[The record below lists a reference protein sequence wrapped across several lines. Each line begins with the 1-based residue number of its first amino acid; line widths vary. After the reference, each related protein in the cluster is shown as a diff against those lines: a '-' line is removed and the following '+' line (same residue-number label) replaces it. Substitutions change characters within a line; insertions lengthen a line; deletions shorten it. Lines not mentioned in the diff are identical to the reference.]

1 MLTFIFMNFGS
12 HFVFAS
18 ENPKILIKFSNTESN
33 TKTELKGASFKVV
46 KGTDPSGPPV
56 EGLSWVSDGKIKEFK
71 LEAGTYTLV
80 QVSVPKGYIKAD
92 PITFTVSPTGGL
104 QTSTKYKGY
113 TLLDKYPK
121 EDDFRD
127 AIYIEDMDNADTSSV
142 VYCFNVTKATPTF
155 KGSVVKVLYNEQFGS
170 SKLFTEKAIK
180 PRVTG
185 DELKNSVL
193 RVIYNGY
200 PSNAL
205 GIKEKYQLTEGQF
218 RKLTQRAVWNF
229 TDSNLSLDKLSK
241 KEIDALNELINA
253 KNAIPD
259 NLVLNLYLPDDSY
272 YQNLLGTKFVTPNL
286 IKLENEKLPNT
297 IPEVKEGTLKTT
309 VTADGVNG
317 SSEKEALVSFE
328 DSKDGVDVKD
338 TIDYKDLV
346 ANEKY
351 NLTGKLMHVKD
362 DGSLEEIATKTTEVT
377 AGENGSGTWELD
389 FGNQKLQVGEKYV
402 VFENAESVENL
413 IDSNKDQSLD
423 TKQVVKHED
432 KNDKAQTLI
441 VEKPTLPEVKD
452 GTLRT
457 TVIADGINGSSEKEA
472 LVSFENSKDGVDVKD
487 TIDYK
492 DLVANEKY
500 NLTGKLMHVKAD
512 GSLEEVATKT
522 TTVTAGENGNGTWE
536 LDFGNQK
543 LQVGEKYVVFENAES
558 VENLI
563 DTDKDYNLDTKQ
575 VVKHEDKEDKAQ
587 TLVVEKPTLPE
598 VKDGTLRTT
607 VTADGVNGSSEKEAL
622 VSFENS
628 KDGVNVKDTIN
639 YEGLVAG
646 QNYTLTGTLMHVKND
661 GSLEE
666 VATKTI
672 EVTAGENGTG
682 TWELDFGNQK
692 LQVGEKYVV
701 FENAESVENL
711 IDTDNNYELDT
722 KQVVKHEDKN
732 DKAQTL
738 VVEKPIL
745 PEVKD
750 GTLRTTVTA
759 DGVNGSSEKE
769 ALVSFENS
777 KDGVDVKDTINYEG
791 LVAGQDYT
799 LTGTLMH
806 VKADGSL
813 EEVATK
819 TTEVTAGEK
828 GNGTWELDFGN
839 QKLLVGEK
847 YIVFEN
853 AESVE
858 NLIDTDNNYELDT
871 KQVVK
876 HEDKNDKA
884 QTLVVEKPTL
894 PEVKEGTLRTTVT
907 ADGVNG
913 SSEKEALVSFENSK
927 DGVDVKD
934 TINYEGLVAGQDY
947 TLTGTLMHVKADG
960 SLEEVAT
967 KTTEVTA
974 GEKGNGTWELD
985 FGNQKLLVGEKYIV
999 FENAES
1005 VENLIDT
1012 DNNYELD
1019 TKQVVKHE
1027 DKNDKAQTLVVEKPT
1042 LPEVKEGTLR
1052 TTVTADGVNGS
1063 SEKEAL
1069 VSFENSKDGVDVK
1082 DTIEYKDLVANENY
1096 NLTGKL
1102 MHVKDDGSLE
1112 EIATKTTEVTA
1123 GENGSG
1129 TWELD
1134 FGNQKLQVGEK
1145 YVVFENAESVENLID
1160 TDNNYELDTKQVV
1173 KHEDKND
1180 KAQTLVVEKP
1190 TLPEVKD
1197 GTLRTTVTA
1206 DGVNGSSEKEAL
1218 VSFENS
1224 KDGVD
1229 VKDTIEY
1236 KDLVANENYNLT
1248 GKLMHVKDD
1257 GSLEEIATKTTEVTA
1272 GENGSGTWELDFGNQ
1287 KLQVGEKYVVFEN
1300 AESVENLIDT
1310 DNNYELDTKQVVK
1323 HEDKNDKA
1331 QTLVVEKPTLPE
1343 VKDGTLRTTVTAD
1356 GVNGS
1361 SEKEA
1366 LVSFE
1371 NSKDGVDVK
1380 DTIDYKDLVANE
1392 KYNLTGKLMH
1402 VKADD
1407 SLEEVATKTTEVT
1420 AGENGT
1426 GTWELDF
1433 GNQKLQVGEKYVVF
1447 ENAESVENLIDTDNN
1462 YELDAKQTVKH
1473 EDKND
1478 KAQTLVVE
1486 KPNLPEVKDGT
1497 LRTTVTADGVNGS
1510 SEKEALVS
1518 FENSKDG
1525 VDVKDTIN
1533 YEGLV
1538 PGQDYT
1544 LTGTLMHIKSDG
1556 SLEEVATKTTTVTAG
1571 ENGNGTWELDFGN
1584 QKLQVGEKYVVFEN
1598 AESVENLID
1607 TDNNYELD
1615 AKQTVKHE
1623 DKNDKAQTLVVEK
1636 PNLPEV
1642 KDGTLRTTVT
1652 ADGVNGSSE
1661 KEALVSFEN
1670 SKDGVDVKDTIN
1682 YEGLVPG
1689 QDYTLTGTLMHIKSD
1704 GSLEEVATKTTT
1716 VTAGENGTGTWELD
1730 FGNQKLQV
1738 GEKYVVFESV
1748 ESVENL
1754 IDTNNDYILDA
1765 KQIVKHENKDDK
1777 AQTLIV
1783 ETPKSPTTEG
1793 NSNKDNSNKNNSN
1806 LTKHDNYDQNKKE
1819 LKLPKTGEGLT
1830 NIGFTMLG
1838 IIILSIVCFL
1848 SLKLKKVRE

>member
-1 MLTFIFMNFGS
+1 M
-12 HFVFAS
+12 
-18 ENPKILIKFSNTESN
+18 E
-33 TKTELKGASFKVV
+33 
-46 KGTDPSGPPV
+46 
-56 EGLSWVSDGKIKEFK
+56 
-71 LEAGTYTLV
+71 
-80 QVSVPKGYIKAD
+80 
-92 PITFTVSPTGGL
+92 
-104 QTSTKYKGY
+104 
-113 TLLDKYPK
+113 
-121 EDDFRD
+121 
-127 AIYIEDMDNADTSSV
+127 
-142 VYCFNVTKATPTF
+142 
-155 KGSVVKVLYNEQFGS
+155 
-170 SKLFTEKAIK
+170 
-180 PRVTG
+180 
-185 DELKNSVL
+185 
-193 RVIYNGY
+193 
-200 PSNAL
+200 
-205 GIKEKYQLTEGQF
+205 
-218 RKLTQRAVWNF
+218 
-229 TDSNLSLDKLSK
+229 
-241 KEIDALNELINA
+241 
-253 KNAIPD
+253 
-259 NLVLNLYLPDDSY
+259 NLYLPDDSY

-309 VTADGVNG
+309 VAADGV
-317 SSEKEALVSFE
+317 
-328 DSKDGVDVKD
+328 
-338 TIDYKDLV
+338 
-346 ANEKY
+346 
-351 NLTGKLMHVKD
+351 
-362 DGSLEEIATKTTEVT
+362 
-377 AGENGSGTWELD
+377 
-389 FGNQKLQVGEKYV
+389 
-402 VFENAESVENL
+402 
-413 IDSNKDQSLD
+413 
-423 TKQVVKHED
+423 
-432 KNDKAQTLI
+432 
-441 VEKPTLPEVKD
+441 
-452 GTLRT
+452 
-457 TVIADGINGSSEKEA
+457 NGSSEKEA

-500 NLTGKLMHVKAD
+500 NLTGKLMHVKDD

-522 TTVTAGENGNGTWE
+522 TEVTAGENGSGQWE

-563 DTDKDYNLDTKQ
+563 DSNKDHN
-575 VVKHEDKEDKAQ
+575 
-587 TLVVEKPTLPE
+587 
-598 VKDGTLRTT
+598 
-607 VTADGVNGSSEKEAL
+607 
-622 VSFENS
+622 
-628 KDGVNVKDTIN
+628 
-639 YEGLVAG
+639 
-646 QNYTLTGTLMHVKND
+646 
-661 GSLEE
+661 
-666 VATKTI
+666 
-672 EVTAGENGTG
+672 
-682 TWELDFGNQK
+682 
-692 LQVGEKYVV
+692 
-701 FENAESVENL
+701 
-711 IDTDNNYELDT
+711 LDT

-738 VVEKPIL
+738 IVEKPTL

-750 GTLRTTVTA
+750 GNLKTTVIA

-813 EEVATK
+813 EEIATK
-819 TTEVTAGEK
+819 TTEVTAGEN

-847 YIVFEN
+847 YVVFEN

-884 QTLVVEKPTL
+884 QTLIVEKPTL
-894 PEVKEGTLRTTVT
+894 PEVKDGTLKTTVT

-913 SSEKEALVSFENSK
+913 SSEKEALVNFENSK

-934 TINYEGLVAGQDY
+934 TINYEGLVANQNY

-960 SLEEVAT
+960 SLEEIAT

-974 GEKGNGTWELD
+974 GENGNGTWELD
-985 FGNQKLLVGEKYIV
+985 FGNQKLLVGEKYVV

-1027 DKNDKAQTLVVEKPT
+1027 DKNDKSQTLIVEKPN
-1042 LPEVKEGTLR
+1042 LPEVKDGTLR
-1052 TTVTADGVNGS
+1052 TTVTADEVNGS

-1069 VSFENSKDGVDVK
+1069 VSFENSKDGVNVK
-1082 DTIEYKDLVANENY
+1082 DTINYEGLVAGQDY
-1096 NLTGKL
+1096 TLTGTL
-1102 MHVKDDGSLE
+1102 MHVKADGSLE

-1123 GENGSG
+1123 GENGNG

-1134 FGNQKLQVGEK
+1134 FGNQKLIVGEK

-1160 TDNNYELDTKQVV
+1160 TDKDYNLDTKQVV

-1229 VKDTIEY
+1229 VKDTINYEG
-1236 KDLVANENYNLT
+1236 LIANQNYTLT
-1248 GKLMHVKDD
+1248 GTLMHVKAD
-1257 GSLEEIATKTTEVTA
+1257 GSLEEIATKTTKVTA
-1272 GENGSGTWELDFGNQ
+1272 GENGSGQWELDFGNQ
-1287 KLQVGEKYVVFEN
+1287 KLLVGEKYVVFEN

-1310 DNNYELDTKQVVK
+1310 DKDYNLDTKQVVK

-1343 VKDGTLRTTVTAD
+1343 IKDGTLKTTVTAD

-1366 LVSFE
+1366 LVNFE
-1371 NSKDGVDVK
+1371 DSKDG
-1380 DTIDYKDLVANE
+1380 I
-1392 KYNLTGKLMH
+1392 
-1402 VKADD
+1402 
-1407 SLEEVATKTTEVT
+1407 
-1420 AGENGT
+1420 
-1426 GTWELDF
+1426 
-1433 GNQKLQVGEKYVVF
+1433 
-1447 ENAESVENLIDTDNN
+1447 
-1462 YELDAKQTVKH
+1462 
-1473 EDKND
+1473 
-1478 KAQTLVVE
+1478 
-1486 KPNLPEVKDGT
+1486 
-1497 LRTTVTADGVNGS
+1497 
-1510 SEKEALVS
+1510 
-1518 FENSKDG
+1518 
-1525 VDVKDTIN
+1525 DVKDTIN

-1538 PGQDYT
+1538 AGQDYT
-1544 LTGTLMHIKSDG
+1544 LTGTLMHVKADG
-1556 SLEEVATKTTTVTAG
+1556 SLEEVATKIAKVTAG
-1571 ENGNGTWELDFGN
+1571 ENGSGQWELDFGN
-1584 QKLQVGEKYVVFEN
+1584 QKLQ
-1598 AESVENLID
+1598 A
-1607 TDNNYELD
+1607 
-1615 AKQTVKHE
+1615 
-1623 DKNDKAQTLVVEK
+1623 
-1636 PNLPEV
+1636 
-1642 KDGTLRTTVT
+1642 
-1652 ADGVNGSSE
+1652 
-1661 KEALVSFEN
+1661 
-1670 SKDGVDVKDTIN
+1670 
-1682 YEGLVPG
+1682 
-1689 QDYTLTGTLMHIKSD
+1689 
-1704 GSLEEVATKTTT
+1704 
-1716 VTAGENGTGTWELD
+1716 
-1730 FGNQKLQV
+1730 

-1754 IDTNNDYILDA
+1754 IDTNNDYILDT

-1793 NSNKDNSNKNNSN
+1793 TSNKDNSNKNNSN

-1848 SLKLKKVRE
+1848 SLKLKKVRK

>member
-1 MLTFIFMNFGS
+1 MNFGS

-33 TKTELKGASFKVV
+33 TKTELKGASFKIV
-46 KGTDPSGPPV
+46 KGTDTSDPPV
-56 EGLSWVSDGKIKEFK
+56 DGLSWVSDGKIKEFK

-127 AIYIEDMDNADTSSV
+127 AIYIEDMDNNDTSSV

-180 PRVTG
+180 PRVKG

-229 TDSNLSLDKLSK
+229 TDSNLSLDKLSQ

-309 VTADGVNG
+309 VAADGV
-317 SSEKEALVSFE
+317 
-328 DSKDGVDVKD
+328 
-338 TIDYKDLV
+338 
-346 ANEKY
+346 
-351 NLTGKLMHVKD
+351 
-362 DGSLEEIATKTTEVT
+362 
-377 AGENGSGTWELD
+377 
-389 FGNQKLQVGEKYV
+389 
-402 VFENAESVENL
+402 
-413 IDSNKDQSLD
+413 
-423 TKQVVKHED
+423 
-432 KNDKAQTLI
+432 
-441 VEKPTLPEVKD
+441 
-452 GTLRT
+452 
-457 TVIADGINGSSEKEA
+457 NGSSEKEA

-500 NLTGKLMHVKAD
+500 NLTGKLMHVKDD

-522 TTVTAGENGNGTWE
+522 TEVTAGENGSGQWE

-563 DTDKDYNLDTKQ
+563 DSNKDHNLDTKQ
-575 VVKHEDKEDKAQ
+575 VVKHEDKNDKAQ
-587 TLVVEKPTLPE
+587 TLIVEKPTLPE
-598 VKDGTLRTT
+598 VKDGNLKTT
-607 VTADGVNGSSEKEAL
+607 VIADEVNGSSEKEAL
-622 VSFENS
+622 VSFEDS

-639 YEGLVAG
+639 YEGLVAN
-646 QNYTLTGTLMHVKND
+646 QDYTLTGTLMHVKAD

-666 VATKTI
+666 IATKTAK
-672 EVTAGENGTG
+672 VTAGENGSG
-682 TWELDFGNQK
+682 QWELDFGNQK
-692 LQVGEKYVV
+692 LIVGEKYVV

-732 DKAQTL
+732 DKSQTL
-738 VVEKPIL
+738 IVEKPNL

-759 DGVNGSSEKE
+759 DEVNGSSEKE

-777 KDGVDVKDTINYEG
+777 KDGVNVKDTINYEG

-813 EEVATK
+813 EEIATK
-819 TTEVTAGEK
+819 TAKVTAGEN

-839 QKLLVGEK
+839 QKL
-847 YIVFEN
+847 I
-853 AESVE
+853 
-858 NLIDTDNNYELDT
+858 
-871 KQVVK
+871 
-876 HEDKNDKA
+876 
-884 QTLVVEKPTL
+884 
-894 PEVKEGTLRTTVT
+894 
-907 ADGVNG
+907 
-913 SSEKEALVSFENSK
+913 
-927 DGVDVKD
+927 
-934 TINYEGLVAGQDY
+934 
-947 TLTGTLMHVKADG
+947 
-960 SLEEVAT
+960 
-967 KTTEVTA
+967 
-974 GEKGNGTWELD
+974 
-985 FGNQKLLVGEKYIV
+985 
-999 FENAES
+999 
-1005 VENLIDT
+1005 
-1012 DNNYELD
+1012 
-1019 TKQVVKHE
+1019 
-1027 DKNDKAQTLVVEKPT
+1027 
-1042 LPEVKEGTLR
+1042 
-1052 TTVTADGVNGS
+1052 
-1063 SEKEAL
+1063 
-1069 VSFENSKDGVDVK
+1069 
-1082 DTIEYKDLVANENY
+1082 
-1096 NLTGKL
+1096 
-1102 MHVKDDGSLE
+1102 
-1112 EIATKTTEVTA
+1112 
-1123 GENGSG
+1123 
-1129 TWELD
+1129 
-1134 FGNQKLQVGEK
+1134 VGEK

-1160 TDNNYELDTKQVV
+1160 TDKDYNLDTKQVV

-1229 VKDTIEY
+1229 VKDTINYEG
-1236 KDLVANENYNLT
+1236 LIANQNYTLT
-1248 GKLMHVKDD
+1248 GTLMHVKAD
-1257 GSLEEIATKTTEVTA
+1257 GSLEEIATKTTKVTA
-1272 GENGSGTWELDFGNQ
+1272 GENGSGQWELDFGNQ
-1287 KLQVGEKYVVFEN
+1287 KLLVGEKYVVFEN

-1310 DNNYELDTKQVVK
+1310 DKDYNLDTKQVVK

-1343 VKDGTLRTTVTAD
+1343 IKDGTLKTTVTAD

-1366 LVSFE
+1366 LVNFE
-1371 NSKDGVDVK
+1371 DSKDG
-1380 DTIDYKDLVANE
+1380 I
-1392 KYNLTGKLMH
+1392 
-1402 VKADD
+1402 
-1407 SLEEVATKTTEVT
+1407 
-1420 AGENGT
+1420 
-1426 GTWELDF
+1426 
-1433 GNQKLQVGEKYVVF
+1433 
-1447 ENAESVENLIDTDNN
+1447 
-1462 YELDAKQTVKH
+1462 
-1473 EDKND
+1473 
-1478 KAQTLVVE
+1478 
-1486 KPNLPEVKDGT
+1486 
-1497 LRTTVTADGVNGS
+1497 
-1510 SEKEALVS
+1510 
-1518 FENSKDG
+1518 
-1525 VDVKDTIN
+1525 DVKDTIN

-1538 PGQDYT
+1538 AGQDYT
-1544 LTGTLMHIKSDG
+1544 LTGTLMHVKADG
-1556 SLEEVATKTTTVTAG
+1556 SLEEVATKIAKVTAG
-1571 ENGNGTWELDFGN
+1571 ENGSGQWELDFGN
-1584 QKLQVGEKYVVFEN
+1584 QKLQ
-1598 AESVENLID
+1598 A
-1607 TDNNYELD
+1607 
-1615 AKQTVKHE
+1615 
-1623 DKNDKAQTLVVEK
+1623 
-1636 PNLPEV
+1636 
-1642 KDGTLRTTVT
+1642 
-1652 ADGVNGSSE
+1652 
-1661 KEALVSFEN
+1661 
-1670 SKDGVDVKDTIN
+1670 
-1682 YEGLVPG
+1682 
-1689 QDYTLTGTLMHIKSD
+1689 
-1704 GSLEEVATKTTT
+1704 
-1716 VTAGENGTGTWELD
+1716 
-1730 FGNQKLQV
+1730 

-1754 IDTNNDYILDA
+1754 IDTNNDYILDT

-1793 NSNKDNSNKNNSN
+1793 TSNKDNSNKNNSN

-1848 SLKLKKVRE
+1848 SLKLKKVRK

>member
-33 TKTELKGASFKVV
+33 TKTELKGASFKIV

-56 EGLSWVSDGKIKEFK
+56 DGLSWVSDGKIKEFK

-127 AIYIEDMDNADTSSV
+127 AIYIEDMDNNDTSSV

-180 PRVTG
+180 PRVKG

-229 TDSNLSLDKLSK
+229 TDSNLSLDKLSQ

-259 NLVLNLYLPDDSY
+259 NLVLNLYLPDDTY

-309 VTADGVNG
+309 VAADGVNG

-338 TIDYKDLV
+338 TINY
-346 ANEKY
+346 
-351 NLTGKLMHVKD
+351 
-362 DGSLEEIATKTTEVT
+362 DG
-377 AGENGSGTWELD
+377 
-389 FGNQKLQVGEKYV
+389 
-402 VFENAESVENL
+402 
-413 IDSNKDQSLD
+413 
-423 TKQVVKHED
+423 
-432 KNDKAQTLI
+432 
-441 VEKPTLPEVKD
+441 
-452 GTLRT
+452 
-457 TVIADGINGSSEKEA
+457 
-472 LVSFENSKDGVDVKD
+472 
-487 TIDYK
+487 
-492 DLVANEKY
+492 LVANEKY

-512 GSLEEVATKT
+512 GSLEEIATKT
-522 TTVTAGENGNGTWE
+522 TEVAAGENGTGTWE

-575 VVKHEDKEDKAQ
+575 VVKHEDKNDKAQ
-587 TLVVEKPTLPE
+587 TLVIEKPTLPE

-607 VTADGVNGSSEKEAL
+607 VIADGVNGSSEKEALVNFENSKDGVDVKDTINYEGLVANEKYNLTGKLMHVKDDGSLEEVATKTAKVTAGENGSGQWELDFGNQKLLVGEKYVVFENAESVENLIDTDKDYNLDTKQVVKHEDKNDKAQTLVIEKPTLPEVKDGTLRTTVIADGVNGSSEKEAL
-622 VSFENS
+622 VSFEDS
-628 KDGVNVKDTIN
+628 KDGVDVKDTIN
-639 YEGLVAG
+639 YDGLVA
-646 QNYTLTGTLMHVKND
+646 NEKYNLTGKLMHVKDD

-666 VATKTI
+666 VATKTAK
-672 EVTAGENGTG
+672 VTAGENGSG
-682 TWELDFGNQK
+682 TWELNFGNQK

-711 IDTDNNYELDT
+711 IDTDNNYELDA
-722 KQVVKHEDKN
+722 KQ
-732 DKAQTL
+732 
-738 VVEKPIL
+738 I
-745 PEVKD
+745 
-750 GTLRTTVTA
+750 
-759 DGVNGSSEKE
+759 
-769 ALVSFENS
+769 
-777 KDGVDVKDTINYEG
+777 
-791 LVAGQDYT
+791 
-799 LTGTLMH
+799 
-806 VKADGSL
+806 
-813 EEVATK
+813 
-819 TTEVTAGEK
+819 
-828 GNGTWELDFGN
+828 
-839 QKLLVGEK
+839 
-847 YIVFEN
+847 
-853 AESVE
+853 
-858 NLIDTDNNYELDT
+858 
-871 KQVVK
+871 
-876 HEDKNDKA
+876 
-884 QTLVVEKPTL
+884 
-894 PEVKEGTLRTTVT
+894 
-907 ADGVNG
+907 
-913 SSEKEALVSFENSK
+913 
-927 DGVDVKD
+927 
-934 TINYEGLVAGQDY
+934 
-947 TLTGTLMHVKADG
+947 
-960 SLEEVAT
+960 
-967 KTTEVTA
+967 
-974 GEKGNGTWELD
+974 
-985 FGNQKLLVGEKYIV
+985 
-999 FENAES
+999 
-1005 VENLIDT
+1005 
-1012 DNNYELD
+1012 
-1019 TKQVVKHE
+1019 
-1027 DKNDKAQTLVVEKPT
+1027 
-1042 LPEVKEGTLR
+1042 
-1052 TTVTADGVNGS
+1052 
-1063 SEKEAL
+1063 
-1069 VSFENSKDGVDVK
+1069 
-1082 DTIEYKDLVANENY
+1082 
-1096 NLTGKL
+1096 
-1102 MHVKDDGSLE
+1102 
-1112 EIATKTTEVTA
+1112 
-1123 GENGSG
+1123 
-1129 TWELD
+1129 
-1134 FGNQKLQVGEK
+1134 
-1145 YVVFENAESVENLID
+1145 
-1160 TDNNYELDTKQVV
+1160 V

-1197 GTLRTTVTA
+1197 GTLRTTVIA

-1218 VSFENS
+1218 VSFEDS

-1229 VKDTIEY
+1229 VKDTI
-1236 KDLVANENYNLT
+1236 
-1248 GKLMHVKDD
+1248 
-1257 GSLEEIATKTTEVTA
+1257 
-1272 GENGSGTWELDFGNQ
+1272 
-1287 KLQVGEKYVVFEN
+1287 
-1300 AESVENLIDT
+1300 
-1310 DNNYELDTKQVVK
+1310 NYE
-1323 HEDKNDKA
+1323 
-1331 QTLVVEKPTLPE
+1331 
-1343 VKDGTLRTTVTAD
+1343 G
-1356 GVNGS
+1356 
-1361 SEKEA
+1361 
-1366 LVSFE
+1366 
-1371 NSKDGVDVK
+1371 
-1380 DTIDYKDLVANE
+1380 LVANE

-1402 VKADD
+1402 VKADG
-1407 SLEEVATKTTEVT
+1407 SLEEIATKTTEVA

-1462 YELDAKQTVKH
+1462 YELDAKQIVKH

-1486 KPNLPEVKDGT
+1486 KPTLPEVKDGT
-1497 LRTTVTADGVNGS
+1497 LRTTVIADGVNGS

-1518 FENSKDG
+1518 FESSKDG

-1538 PGQDYT
+1538 ANQNYT
-1544 LTGTLMHIKSDG
+1544 LTGTLMHVKTDG

-1584 QKLQVGEKYVVFEN
+1584 QKLQ
-1598 AESVENLID
+1598 A
-1607 TDNNYELD
+1607 
-1615 AKQTVKHE
+1615 
-1623 DKNDKAQTLVVEK
+1623 
-1636 PNLPEV
+1636 
-1642 KDGTLRTTVT
+1642 
-1652 ADGVNGSSE
+1652 
-1661 KEALVSFEN
+1661 
-1670 SKDGVDVKDTIN
+1670 
-1682 YEGLVPG
+1682 
-1689 QDYTLTGTLMHIKSD
+1689 
-1704 GSLEEVATKTTT
+1704 
-1716 VTAGENGTGTWELD
+1716 
-1730 FGNQKLQV
+1730 

-1754 IDTNNDYILDA
+1754 IDTNNDYILDT

-1793 NSNKDNSNKNNSN
+1793 TSNKDNSNKNNSN

-1848 SLKLKKVRE
+1848 SLKLKKLENKL

>member
-33 TKTELKGASFKVV
+33 TKTELKGASFKIV

-56 EGLSWVSDGKIKEFK
+56 DGLSWVSDGKIKEFK
-71 LEAGTYTLV
+71 LESGTYTLV

-127 AIYIEDMDNADTSSV
+127 AIYIEDMDNNDTSSV

-180 PRVTG
+180 PRVKG

-229 TDSNLSLDKLSK
+229 TDSNLSLDKLSQ

-309 VTADGVNG
+309 VAADGV
-317 SSEKEALVSFE
+317 
-328 DSKDGVDVKD
+328 
-338 TIDYKDLV
+338 
-346 ANEKY
+346 
-351 NLTGKLMHVKD
+351 
-362 DGSLEEIATKTTEVT
+362 
-377 AGENGSGTWELD
+377 
-389 FGNQKLQVGEKYV
+389 
-402 VFENAESVENL
+402 
-413 IDSNKDQSLD
+413 
-423 TKQVVKHED
+423 
-432 KNDKAQTLI
+432 
-441 VEKPTLPEVKD
+441 
-452 GTLRT
+452 
-457 TVIADGINGSSEKEA
+457 NGSSEKEA

-500 NLTGKLMHVKAD
+500 NLTGKLIHVKAD

-522 TTVTAGENGNGTWE
+522 T
-536 LDFGNQK
+536 
-543 LQVGEKYVVFENAES
+543 
-558 VENLI
+558 
-563 DTDKDYNLDTKQ
+563 
-575 VVKHEDKEDKAQ
+575 
-587 TLVVEKPTLPE
+587 
-598 VKDGTLRTT
+598 
-607 VTADGVNGSSEKEAL
+607 
-622 VSFENS
+622 
-628 KDGVNVKDTIN
+628 
-639 YEGLVAG
+639 
-646 QNYTLTGTLMHVKND
+646 
-661 GSLEE
+661 
-666 VATKTI
+666 
-672 EVTAGENGTG
+672 EVTAGENGSG
-682 TWELDFGNQK
+682 QWELDFGNQK

-732 DKAQTL
+732 DKAQT
-738 VVEKPIL
+738 VIVEKPTL

-813 EEVATK
+813 EEIATK
-819 TTEVTAGEK
+819 TTKVTAGEN

-839 QKLLVGEK
+839 QKLL
-847 YIVFEN
+847 
-853 AESVE
+853 
-858 NLIDTDNNYELDT
+858 
-871 KQVVK
+871 
-876 HEDKNDKA
+876 
-884 QTLVVEKPTL
+884 
-894 PEVKEGTLRTTVT
+894 
-907 ADGVNG
+907 
-913 SSEKEALVSFENSK
+913 
-927 DGVDVKD
+927 
-934 TINYEGLVAGQDY
+934 
-947 TLTGTLMHVKADG
+947 
-960 SLEEVAT
+960 
-967 KTTEVTA
+967 
-974 GEKGNGTWELD
+974 
-985 FGNQKLLVGEKYIV
+985 
-999 FENAES
+999 
-1005 VENLIDT
+1005 
-1012 DNNYELD
+1012 
-1019 TKQVVKHE
+1019 
-1027 DKNDKAQTLVVEKPT
+1027 
-1042 LPEVKEGTLR
+1042 
-1052 TTVTADGVNGS
+1052 
-1063 SEKEAL
+1063 
-1069 VSFENSKDGVDVK
+1069 
-1082 DTIEYKDLVANENY
+1082 
-1096 NLTGKL
+1096 
-1102 MHVKDDGSLE
+1102 
-1112 EIATKTTEVTA
+1112 
-1123 GENGSG
+1123 
-1129 TWELD
+1129 
-1134 FGNQKLQVGEK
+1134 VGEK

-1229 VKDTIEY
+1229 VKDTI
-1236 KDLVANENYNLT
+1236 
-1248 GKLMHVKDD
+1248 
-1257 GSLEEIATKTTEVTA
+1257 
-1272 GENGSGTWELDFGNQ
+1272 
-1287 KLQVGEKYVVFEN
+1287 
-1300 AESVENLIDT
+1300 
-1310 DNNYELDTKQVVK
+1310 
-1323 HEDKNDKA
+1323 
-1331 QTLVVEKPTLPE
+1331 
-1343 VKDGTLRTTVTAD
+1343 
-1356 GVNGS
+1356 
-1361 SEKEA
+1361 
-1366 LVSFE
+1366 
-1371 NSKDGVDVK
+1371 
-1380 DTIDYKDLVANE
+1380 
-1392 KYNLTGKLMH
+1392 
-1402 VKADD
+1402 
-1407 SLEEVATKTTEVT
+1407 
-1420 AGENGT
+1420 
-1426 GTWELDF
+1426 
-1433 GNQKLQVGEKYVVF
+1433 
-1447 ENAESVENLIDTDNN
+1447 
-1462 YELDAKQTVKH
+1462 
-1473 EDKND
+1473 
-1478 KAQTLVVE
+1478 
-1486 KPNLPEVKDGT
+1486 
-1497 LRTTVTADGVNGS
+1497 
-1510 SEKEALVS
+1510 
-1518 FENSKDG
+1518 
-1525 VDVKDTIN
+1525 N

-1538 PGQDYT
+1538 AGQDYT
-1544 LTGTLMHIKSDG
+1544 LTGTLMHVKADG
-1556 SLEEVATKTTTVTAG
+1556 SLEEVATKIAKVTAG
-1571 ENGNGTWELDFGN
+1571 ENGSGQWELDFGN
-1584 QKLQVGEKYVVFEN
+1584 QKLQ
-1598 AESVENLID
+1598 A
-1607 TDNNYELD
+1607 
-1615 AKQTVKHE
+1615 
-1623 DKNDKAQTLVVEK
+1623 
-1636 PNLPEV
+1636 
-1642 KDGTLRTTVT
+1642 
-1652 ADGVNGSSE
+1652 
-1661 KEALVSFEN
+1661 
-1670 SKDGVDVKDTIN
+1670 
-1682 YEGLVPG
+1682 
-1689 QDYTLTGTLMHIKSD
+1689 
-1704 GSLEEVATKTTT
+1704 
-1716 VTAGENGTGTWELD
+1716 
-1730 FGNQKLQV
+1730 

-1754 IDTNNDYILDA
+1754 IDTNNDYILDT

-1783 ETPKSPTTEG
+1783 VTPKSPTTEG
-1793 NSNKDNSNKNNSN
+1793 TSNKNNSN

-1848 SLKLKKVRE
+1848 SLKLKKVRK

>member
-1 MLTFIFMNFGS
+1 MNFGS

-18 ENPKILIKFSNTESN
+18 ENPKILVKFSNTESN

-56 EGLSWVSDGKIKEFK
+56 DGLSWVSDGKIKEFK

-113 TLLDKYPK
+113 TLLDQYPK
-121 EDDFRD
+121 EDNFIE
-127 AIYIEDMDNADTSSV
+127 AIYIEDMDNTDNTSV
-142 VYCFNVTKATPTF
+142 VYCFNVTKATPPAKNSIT
-155 KGSVVKVLYNEQFGS
+155 KVIYDKLFGS
-170 SKLFTEKAIK
+170 PELFTEKAIK
-180 PRVTG
+180 PRIKG
-185 DELKNSVL
+185 KELQNAVL

-205 GIKEKYQLTEGQF
+205 GIKEKYKLTDGQF
-218 RKLTQRAVWNF
+218 RKVTQRAIWNF
-229 TDSNLSLDKLSK
+229 TDSNYGTLNLSQNEKSALD
-241 KEIDALNELINA
+241 ELINS
-253 KNAIPD
+253 NNNIPD
-259 NLVLNLYLPDDSY
+259 NLVLDLYIPDNTF

-328 DSKDGVDVKD
+328 NSKDGVDVKD

-457 TVIADGINGSSEKEA
+457 TVIADEVNGSSEKEA
-472 LVSFENSKDGVDVKD
+472 LVSLEDSKDGVDVKD
-487 TIDYK
+487 TINYEG
-492 DLVANEKY
+492 LVANQDY
-500 NLTGKLMHVKAD
+500 TLTGTLMHVKTD
-512 GSLEEVATKT
+512 GSLEETATKT

-575 VVKHEDKEDKAQ
+575 VVKHEDKNDKAQ

-598 VKDGTLRTT
+598 VKDGTLKTT

-622 VSFENS
+622 VSFEDS
-628 KDGVNVKDTIN
+628 KDGVDVKDTIN
-639 YEGLVAG
+639 YEGLVSG
-646 QNYTLTGTLMHVKND
+646 QDYTLTGTLMHVKAD

-666 VATKTI
+666 IATKTTT
-672 EVTAGENGTG
+672 VTAGENGSG

-692 LQVGEKYVV
+692 LLVGEKYVV

-738 VVEKPIL
+738 IVEKPTL

-750 GTLRTTVTA
+750 GTLKTTVTA
-759 DGVNGSSEKE
+759 DSVNGSSEKE

-791 LVAGQDYT
+791 LVANEKYN
-799 LTGTLMH
+799 LTGKLMH

-819 TTEVTAGEK
+819 TTEVTAGEN
-828 GNGTWELDFGN
+828 GSGTWELDFGN
-839 QKLLVGEK
+839 QKLQSGEK
-847 YIVFEN
+847 YVVFESV
-853 AESVE
+853 ESVE

-884 QTLVVEKPTL
+884 QTLVVEKT
-894 PEVKEGTLRTTVT
+894 
-907 ADGVNG
+907 
-913 SSEKEALVSFENSK
+913 
-927 DGVDVKD
+927 
-934 TINYEGLVAGQDY
+934 
-947 TLTGTLMHVKADG
+947 
-960 SLEEVAT
+960 
-967 KTTEVTA
+967 
-974 GEKGNGTWELD
+974 
-985 FGNQKLLVGEKYIV
+985 
-999 FENAES
+999 
-1005 VENLIDT
+1005 
-1012 DNNYELD
+1012 
-1019 TKQVVKHE
+1019 
-1027 DKNDKAQTLVVEKPT
+1027 
-1042 LPEVKEGTLR
+1042 
-1052 TTVTADGVNGS
+1052 
-1063 SEKEAL
+1063 
-1069 VSFENSKDGVDVK
+1069 
-1082 DTIEYKDLVANENY
+1082 
-1096 NLTGKL
+1096 
-1102 MHVKDDGSLE
+1102 
-1112 EIATKTTEVTA
+1112 
-1123 GENGSG
+1123 
-1129 TWELD
+1129 
-1134 FGNQKLQVGEK
+1134 
-1145 YVVFENAESVENLID
+1145 
-1160 TDNNYELDTKQVV
+1160 
-1173 KHEDKND
+1173 
-1180 KAQTLVVEKP
+1180 

-1206 DGVNGSSEKEAL
+1206 DGVNGSYEKEAL
-1218 VSFENS
+1218 VSFEDS

-1229 VKDTIEY
+1229 VKDTINYEG
-1236 KDLVANENYNLT
+1236 LVANQDYTLT
-1248 GKLMHVKDD
+1248 GTLMHVKAN
-1257 GSLEEIATKTTEVTA
+1257 GSLEEVATKTTTVTA
-1272 GENGSGTWELDFGNQ
+1272 SENGSGTWELDFGNQ
-1287 KLQVGEKYVVFEN
+1287 KLQ
-1300 AESVENLIDT
+1300 A
-1310 DNNYELDTKQVVK
+1310 
-1323 HEDKNDKA
+1323 
-1331 QTLVVEKPTLPE
+1331 
-1343 VKDGTLRTTVTAD
+1343 
-1356 GVNGS
+1356 
-1361 SEKEA
+1361 
-1366 LVSFE
+1366 
-1371 NSKDGVDVK
+1371 
-1380 DTIDYKDLVANE
+1380 
-1392 KYNLTGKLMH
+1392 
-1402 VKADD
+1402 
-1407 SLEEVATKTTEVT
+1407 
-1420 AGENGT
+1420 
-1426 GTWELDF
+1426 
-1433 GNQKLQVGEKYVVF
+1433 
-1447 ENAESVENLIDTDNN
+1447 
-1462 YELDAKQTVKH
+1462 
-1473 EDKND
+1473 
-1478 KAQTLVVE
+1478 
-1486 KPNLPEVKDGT
+1486 
-1497 LRTTVTADGVNGS
+1497 
-1510 SEKEALVS
+1510 
-1518 FENSKDG
+1518 
-1525 VDVKDTIN
+1525 
-1533 YEGLV
+1533 
-1538 PGQDYT
+1538 
-1544 LTGTLMHIKSDG
+1544 
-1556 SLEEVATKTTTVTAG
+1556 
-1571 ENGNGTWELDFGN
+1571 
-1584 QKLQVGEKYVVFEN
+1584 
-1598 AESVENLID
+1598 
-1607 TDNNYELD
+1607 
-1615 AKQTVKHE
+1615 
-1623 DKNDKAQTLVVEK
+1623 
-1636 PNLPEV
+1636 
-1642 KDGTLRTTVT
+1642 
-1652 ADGVNGSSE
+1652 
-1661 KEALVSFEN
+1661 
-1670 SKDGVDVKDTIN
+1670 
-1682 YEGLVPG
+1682 
-1689 QDYTLTGTLMHIKSD
+1689 
-1704 GSLEEVATKTTT
+1704 
-1716 VTAGENGTGTWELD
+1716 
-1730 FGNQKLQV
+1730 

-1806 LTKHDNYDQNKKE
+1806 LTKHDNYDQNKKD

>member
-121 EDDFRD
+121 EDNFIE
-127 AIYIEDMDNADTSSV
+127 AIYIEDIDNTDNTSV
-142 VYCFNVTKATPTF
+142 VYCFNVTKATPPAKNSIT
-155 KGSVVKVLYNEQFGS
+155 KVIYDKLFGS
-170 SKLFTEKAIK
+170 PELFTEKAIK
-180 PRVTG
+180 PRIKG
-185 DELKNSVL
+185 KELQNAVL

-205 GIKEKYQLTEGQF
+205 GIKEKYKLTDGQF
-218 RKLTQRAVWNF
+218 RKVTQRAIWNF
-229 TDSNLSLDKLSK
+229 TDSNYGTLNLSQNEKSALD
-241 KEIDALNELINA
+241 ELINS
-253 KNAIPD
+253 NNNIPD
-259 NLVLNLYLPDDSY
+259 NLVLDLYIPDNNF

-317 SSEKEALVSFE
+317 SF
-328 DSKDGVDVKD
+328 
-338 TIDYKDLV
+338 
-346 ANEKY
+346 
-351 NLTGKLMHVKD
+351 
-362 DGSLEEIATKTTEVT
+362 
-377 AGENGSGTWELD
+377 
-389 FGNQKLQVGEKYV
+389 
-402 VFENAESVENL
+402 
-413 IDSNKDQSLD
+413 
-423 TKQVVKHED
+423 
-432 KNDKAQTLI
+432 
-441 VEKPTLPEVKD
+441 
-452 GTLRT
+452 
-457 TVIADGINGSSEKEA
+457 EKEA

-522 TTVTAGENGNGTWE
+522 ATVTAGENGNGTWE

-607 VTADGVNGSSEKEAL
+607 VIADGVNGSSEKEAL

-628 KDGVNVKDTIN
+628 KDGVDVKDTIN

-646 QNYTLTGTLMHVKND
+646 QNYTLTGTLMHVKAD

-666 VATKTI
+666 VATKTTT
-672 EVTAGENGTG
+672 VTAGENGNGTWELDFGNQKLQVGEKYVIFENAESVENLIDKDNNYELDTKQVVKHEDKEDKAQTLVVEKPTLPEVKDGTLKTTVTADGVNGSSEKEALVSFEDSKDGVDVKDTIDYKDLVANEKYNLTGKLMHVKADGSLEEVATKTATVTAGENGNG

-711 IDTDNNYELDT
+711 IDTDKDYNLDT
-722 KQVVKHEDKN
+722 KQVVKHEDKE

-738 VVEKPIL
+738 VVEKPTL

-750 GTLRTTVTA
+750 GTLRTTVIADGVNGSSEKEALVSFENSKDGVDVKDTINYEGLVAGQNYTLTGTLMHIKADGSLEEVATKTATVTAGENGNGTWELDFGNQKLQVGEKYVVFENAESVENLIDTDKDYNLDTKQVVKHEDKEDKAQTLVVEKPTLPEVKDGTLRTTVIA

-813 EEVATK
+813 EEVTTK
-819 TTEVTAGEK
+819 TTTVTAGEN
-828 GNGTWELDFGN
+828 GNGTWKLDFGN
-839 QKLLVGEK
+839 QKLQVGEK
-847 YIVFEN
+847 YVVFEN

-858 NLIDTDNNYELDT
+858 NLIDTDNNYELAA

-894 PEVKEGTLRTTVT
+894 PEVKDGTLRTTVI

-934 TINYEGLVAGQDY
+934 TINYEGLVAGQNY
-947 TLTGTLMHVKADG
+947 TLTGKLMHVKNDG

-974 GEKGNGTWELD
+974 GE
-985 FGNQKLLVGEKYIV
+985 
-999 FENAES
+999 S
-1005 VENLIDT
+1005 
-1012 DNNYELD
+1012 
-1019 TKQVVKHE
+1019 
-1027 DKNDKAQTLVVEKPT
+1027 
-1042 LPEVKEGTLR
+1042 
-1052 TTVTADGVNGS
+1052 
-1063 SEKEAL
+1063 
-1069 VSFENSKDGVDVK
+1069 
-1082 DTIEYKDLVANENY
+1082 
-1096 NLTGKL
+1096 
-1102 MHVKDDGSLE
+1102 
-1112 EIATKTTEVTA
+1112 
-1123 GENGSG
+1123 GSG

-1197 GTLRTTVTA
+1197 GTLRTTV
-1206 DGVNGSSEKEAL
+1206 
-1218 VSFENS
+1218 
-1224 KDGVD
+1224 
-1229 VKDTIEY
+1229 I
-1236 KDLVANENYNLT
+1236 
-1248 GKLMHVKDD
+1248 
-1257 GSLEEIATKTTEVTA
+1257 
-1272 GENGSGTWELDFGNQ
+1272 
-1287 KLQVGEKYVVFEN
+1287 
-1300 AESVENLIDT
+1300 
-1310 DNNYELDTKQVVK
+1310 
-1323 HEDKNDKA
+1323 
-1331 QTLVVEKPTLPE
+1331 
-1343 VKDGTLRTTVTAD
+1343 
-1356 GVNGS
+1356 
-1361 SEKEA
+1361 
-1366 LVSFE
+1366 
-1371 NSKDGVDVK
+1371 
-1380 DTIDYKDLVANE
+1380 
-1392 KYNLTGKLMH
+1392 
-1402 VKADD
+1402 
-1407 SLEEVATKTTEVT
+1407 
-1420 AGENGT
+1420 
-1426 GTWELDF
+1426 
-1433 GNQKLQVGEKYVVF
+1433 
-1447 ENAESVENLIDTDNN
+1447 
-1462 YELDAKQTVKH
+1462 
-1473 EDKND
+1473 
-1478 KAQTLVVE
+1478 
-1486 KPNLPEVKDGT
+1486 
-1497 LRTTVTADGVNGS
+1497 ADGVNGS

-1538 PGQDYT
+1538 AGQNYT
-1544 LTGTLMHIKSDG
+1544 LTGTLMHVKADG

-1571 ENGNGTWELDFGN
+1571 ENGNGTW
-1584 QKLQVGEKYVVFEN
+1584 Q
-1598 AESVENLID
+1598 
-1607 TDNNYELD
+1607 
-1615 AKQTVKHE
+1615 
-1623 DKNDKAQTLVVEK
+1623 
-1636 PNLPEV
+1636 
-1642 KDGTLRTTVT
+1642 
-1652 ADGVNGSSE
+1652 
-1661 KEALVSFEN
+1661 
-1670 SKDGVDVKDTIN
+1670 
-1682 YEGLVPG
+1682 
-1689 QDYTLTGTLMHIKSD
+1689 
-1704 GSLEEVATKTTT
+1704 
-1716 VTAGENGTGTWELD
+1716 LD

>member
-80 QVSVPKGYIKAD
+80 QVSVPNGYIKAD

-113 TLLDKYPK
+113 TLLDQYPK

-127 AIYIEDMDNADTSSV
+127 AIYIEDMDNNDTSSV

-229 TDSNLSLDKLSK
+229 TDSNLSLDKLSQ
-241 KEIDALNELINA
+241 KEIDALKELINA

-259 NLVLNLYLPDDSY
+259 NLVLNLYLPDDTY

-328 DSKDGVDVKD
+328 
-338 TIDYKDLV
+338 
-346 ANEKY
+346 
-351 NLTGKLMHVKD
+351 
-362 DGSLEEIATKTTEVT
+362 
-377 AGENGSGTWELD
+377 
-389 FGNQKLQVGEKYV
+389 
-402 VFENAESVENL
+402 
-413 IDSNKDQSLD
+413 
-423 TKQVVKHED
+423 
-432 KNDKAQTLI
+432 
-441 VEKPTLPEVKD
+441 
-452 GTLRT
+452 
-457 TVIADGINGSSEKEA
+457 
-472 LVSFENSKDGVDVKD
+472 NSKDGVNVKD

-512 GSLEEVATKT
+512 GSLEE
-522 TTVTAGENGNGTWE
+522 
-536 LDFGNQK
+536 
-543 LQVGEKYVVFENAES
+543 
-558 VENLI
+558 
-563 DTDKDYNLDTKQ
+563 
-575 VVKHEDKEDKAQ
+575 
-587 TLVVEKPTLPE
+587 
-598 VKDGTLRTT
+598 
-607 VTADGVNGSSEKEAL
+607 
-622 VSFENS
+622 
-628 KDGVNVKDTIN
+628 
-639 YEGLVAG
+639 
-646 QNYTLTGTLMHVKND
+646 
-661 GSLEE
+661 
-666 VATKTI
+666 
-672 EVTAGENGTG
+672 
-682 TWELDFGNQK
+682 
-692 LQVGEKYVV
+692 
-701 FENAESVENL
+701 
-711 IDTDNNYELDT
+711 
-722 KQVVKHEDKN
+722 
-732 DKAQTL
+732 
-738 VVEKPIL
+738 
-745 PEVKD
+745 
-750 GTLRTTVTA
+750 
-759 DGVNGSSEKE
+759 
-769 ALVSFENS
+769 
-777 KDGVDVKDTINYEG
+777 
-791 LVAGQDYT
+791 
-799 LTGTLMH
+799 
-806 VKADGSL
+806 
-813 EEVATK
+813 
-819 TTEVTAGEK
+819 
-828 GNGTWELDFGN
+828 
-839 QKLLVGEK
+839 
-847 YIVFEN
+847 
-853 AESVE
+853 
-858 NLIDTDNNYELDT
+858 
-871 KQVVK
+871 
-876 HEDKNDKA
+876 
-884 QTLVVEKPTL
+884 
-894 PEVKEGTLRTTVT
+894 
-907 ADGVNG
+907 
-913 SSEKEALVSFENSK
+913 
-927 DGVDVKD
+927 
-934 TINYEGLVAGQDY
+934 
-947 TLTGTLMHVKADG
+947 
-960 SLEEVAT
+960 
-967 KTTEVTA
+967 
-974 GEKGNGTWELD
+974 
-985 FGNQKLLVGEKYIV
+985 
-999 FENAES
+999 
-1005 VENLIDT
+1005 
-1012 DNNYELD
+1012 
-1019 TKQVVKHE
+1019 
-1027 DKNDKAQTLVVEKPT
+1027 
-1042 LPEVKEGTLR
+1042 
-1052 TTVTADGVNGS
+1052 
-1063 SEKEAL
+1063 
-1069 VSFENSKDGVDVK
+1069 
-1082 DTIEYKDLVANENY
+1082 
-1096 NLTGKL
+1096 
-1102 MHVKDDGSLE
+1102 
-1112 EIATKTTEVTA
+1112 IATKTTEVTA
-1123 GENGSG
+1123 GENG
-1129 TWELD
+1129 
-1134 FGNQKLQVGEK
+1134 N
-1145 YVVFENAESVENLID
+1145 
-1160 TDNNYELDTKQVV
+1160 
-1173 KHEDKND
+1173 
-1180 KAQTLVVEKP
+1180 
-1190 TLPEVKD
+1190 
-1197 GTLRTTVTA
+1197 
-1206 DGVNGSSEKEAL
+1206 
-1218 VSFENS
+1218 
-1224 KDGVD
+1224 
-1229 VKDTIEY
+1229 
-1236 KDLVANENYNLT
+1236 
-1248 GKLMHVKDD
+1248 
-1257 GSLEEIATKTTEVTA
+1257 
-1272 GENGSGTWELDFGNQ
+1272 
-1287 KLQVGEKYVVFEN
+1287 
-1300 AESVENLIDT
+1300 
-1310 DNNYELDTKQVVK
+1310 
-1323 HEDKNDKA
+1323 
-1331 QTLVVEKPTLPE
+1331 
-1343 VKDGTLRTTVTAD
+1343 
-1356 GVNGS
+1356 
-1361 SEKEA
+1361 
-1366 LVSFE
+1366 
-1371 NSKDGVDVK
+1371 
-1380 DTIDYKDLVANE
+1380 
-1392 KYNLTGKLMH
+1392 
-1402 VKADD
+1402 
-1407 SLEEVATKTTEVT
+1407 
-1420 AGENGT
+1420 

-1486 KPNLPEVKDGT
+1486 KPTLPEVKDGT
-1497 LRTTVTADGVNGS
+1497 LKTTVTADGVNGS

-1518 FENSKDG
+1518 FEDSKDG

-1538 PGQDYT
+1538 AGQDYT
-1544 LTGTLMHIKSDG
+1544 LTGTLMHVKADG
-1556 SLEEVATKTTTVTAG
+1556 SLEEVSTKTTTVTAG

-1636 PNLPEV
+1636 PTLPEV
-1642 KDGTLRTTVT
+1642 KDGTLKTTVT

-1661 KEALVSFEN
+1661 KEALVSFEDSKDGVN
-1670 SKDGVDVKDTIN
+1670 VKDTIDYKDLVANEKYNLTGKLMHVKADGSLEEIATKTTEVTAGENGNGTWELDFGNQKLQVGEKYVVFENAESVENLIDTDNNYELDAKQTVKHEDKNDKAQTLVVEKPTLPEVKDGTLKTTVTADGVNGSSEKEALVSFEDSKDGVDVKDTINYKGLVAGQNYTLTGTLMHVKADGSLEEVSTKTTTVTAGENGNGTWELDFGNQKLQVGEKYVVFENAESVENLIDTDNNYELDAKQTVKHEDKNDKAQTLVVEKPTLPEVKDGTLKTTVTADGVNGSSEKEALVSFEDSKDGVDVKDTIN
-1682 YEGLVPG
+1682 YEGLVAG
-1689 QDYTLTGTLMHIKSD
+1689 QDYTLTGTLMHVKAD

-1716 VTAGENGTGTWELD
+1716 VTAGEKGNGTWQLD
-1730 FGNQKLQV
+1730 FGNQKLQA

>member
-33 TKTELKGASFKVV
+33 TKTELKGASFKIV
-46 KGTDPSGPPV
+46 KGTDTSDPPV
-56 EGLSWVSDGKIKEFK
+56 DGLSWVSDGKIKEFK

-127 AIYIEDMDNADTSSV
+127 AIYIEDMDNNDTSSV

-155 KGSVVKVLYNEQFGS
+155 KGSVIKVLYNEQFGS

-180 PRVTG
+180 PRVKG

-229 TDSNLSLDKLSK
+229 TDSNLSLDKLSQ

-309 VTADGVNG
+309 VAADGV
-317 SSEKEALVSFE
+317 
-328 DSKDGVDVKD
+328 
-338 TIDYKDLV
+338 
-346 ANEKY
+346 
-351 NLTGKLMHVKD
+351 
-362 DGSLEEIATKTTEVT
+362 
-377 AGENGSGTWELD
+377 
-389 FGNQKLQVGEKYV
+389 
-402 VFENAESVENL
+402 
-413 IDSNKDQSLD
+413 
-423 TKQVVKHED
+423 
-432 KNDKAQTLI
+432 
-441 VEKPTLPEVKD
+441 
-452 GTLRT
+452 
-457 TVIADGINGSSEKEA
+457 NGSSEKEA

-500 NLTGKLMHVKAD
+500 NLTGKLMHVKDD

-522 TTVTAGENGNGTWE
+522 T
-536 LDFGNQK
+536 
-543 LQVGEKYVVFENAES
+543 
-558 VENLI
+558 
-563 DTDKDYNLDTKQ
+563 
-575 VVKHEDKEDKAQ
+575 
-587 TLVVEKPTLPE
+587 
-598 VKDGTLRTT
+598 
-607 VTADGVNGSSEKEAL
+607 
-622 VSFENS
+622 
-628 KDGVNVKDTIN
+628 
-639 YEGLVAG
+639 
-646 QNYTLTGTLMHVKND
+646 
-661 GSLEE
+661 
-666 VATKTI
+666 
-672 EVTAGENGTG
+672 EVTAVENGSG
-682 TWELDFGNQK
+682 QWELDFGNQK

-738 VVEKPIL
+738 IVEKPTL

-750 GTLRTTVTA
+750 GTLKTTVIA

-777 KDGVDVKDTINYEG
+777 KDGVDVKDTIDYKD
-791 LVAGQDYT
+791 LVANEKYN
-799 LTGTLMH
+799 LTGKLMH
-806 VKADGSL
+806 VKDDGSL

-819 TTEVTAGEK
+819 TTEVTAVE
-828 GNGTWELDFGN
+828 NGSGQWELDFGN
-839 QKLLVGEK
+839 QKLQVGEK
-847 YIVFEN
+847 YVVFEN

-884 QTLVVEKPTL
+884 QTLIVEKPTL
-894 PEVKEGTLRTTVT
+894 PEVKDGTLKTTVI

-934 TINYEGLVAGQDY
+934 TIDYKDLVANEKY
-947 TLTGTLMHVKADG
+947 NLTGKLMHVKDDG

-974 GEKGNGTWELD
+974 GENGSGQWELD
-985 FGNQKLLVGEKYIV
+985 FGNQKLLVGEKYVV

-1012 DNNYELD
+1012 DKDYNLD

-1027 DKNDKAQTLVVEKPT
+1027 DKNDKAQTLVVEKPI
-1042 LPEVKEGTLR
+1042 LPEVKDGNLK
-1052 TTVTADGVNGS
+1052 TTVIADGVNGS
-1063 SEKEAL
+1063 FEKEAL
-1069 VSFENSKDGVDVK
+1069 VSFEDSKDGVDVK
-1082 DTIEYKDLVANENY
+1082 DTINYEGLVANQDY
-1096 NLTGKL
+1096 TLTGTL
-1102 MHVKDDGSLE
+1102 MHVKADGSLE
-1112 EIATKTTEVTA
+1112 EIATKTAKVTA
-1123 GENGSG
+1123 GENGNG

-1134 FGNQKLQVGEK
+1134 FGNQKLLVGEKYVVFENAESVENLIDTDKDYNLDTKQVVKHEDKNDKAQTLVVEKPILPEVKDGNLKTTVIADGVNGSFEKEALVSFEDSKDGVDVKDTINYEGLVANQDYTLTGTLMHVKADGSLEEIATKTAKVTAGENGNGTWELDFGNQKLLVGEK

-1229 VKDTIEY
+1229 VKDTI
-1236 KDLVANENYNLT
+1236 
-1248 GKLMHVKDD
+1248 
-1257 GSLEEIATKTTEVTA
+1257 
-1272 GENGSGTWELDFGNQ
+1272 
-1287 KLQVGEKYVVFEN
+1287 
-1300 AESVENLIDT
+1300 
-1310 DNNYELDTKQVVK
+1310 
-1323 HEDKNDKA
+1323 
-1331 QTLVVEKPTLPE
+1331 
-1343 VKDGTLRTTVTAD
+1343 
-1356 GVNGS
+1356 
-1361 SEKEA
+1361 
-1366 LVSFE
+1366 
-1371 NSKDGVDVK
+1371 
-1380 DTIDYKDLVANE
+1380 
-1392 KYNLTGKLMH
+1392 
-1402 VKADD
+1402 
-1407 SLEEVATKTTEVT
+1407 
-1420 AGENGT
+1420 
-1426 GTWELDF
+1426 
-1433 GNQKLQVGEKYVVF
+1433 
-1447 ENAESVENLIDTDNN
+1447 
-1462 YELDAKQTVKH
+1462 
-1473 EDKND
+1473 
-1478 KAQTLVVE
+1478 
-1486 KPNLPEVKDGT
+1486 
-1497 LRTTVTADGVNGS
+1497 
-1510 SEKEALVS
+1510 
-1518 FENSKDG
+1518 
-1525 VDVKDTIN
+1525 N

-1538 PGQDYT
+1538 AGQDYT
-1544 LTGTLMHIKSDG
+1544 LTGTLMHVKADG
-1556 SLEEVATKTTTVTAG
+1556 SLEEVATKIAKVTAG
-1571 ENGNGTWELDFGN
+1571 ENGSGQWELDFGN
-1584 QKLQVGEKYVVFEN
+1584 QKLQ
-1598 AESVENLID
+1598 A
-1607 TDNNYELD
+1607 
-1615 AKQTVKHE
+1615 
-1623 DKNDKAQTLVVEK
+1623 
-1636 PNLPEV
+1636 
-1642 KDGTLRTTVT
+1642 
-1652 ADGVNGSSE
+1652 
-1661 KEALVSFEN
+1661 
-1670 SKDGVDVKDTIN
+1670 
-1682 YEGLVPG
+1682 
-1689 QDYTLTGTLMHIKSD
+1689 
-1704 GSLEEVATKTTT
+1704 
-1716 VTAGENGTGTWELD
+1716 
-1730 FGNQKLQV
+1730 

-1754 IDTNNDYILDA
+1754 IDTNNDYILDT

-1783 ETPKSPTTEG
+1783 VTPKSPTTEG
-1793 NSNKDNSNKNNSN
+1793 TSNKNNSN

-1848 SLKLKKVRE
+1848 SLKLKKVRK

>member
-33 TKTELKGASFKVV
+33 TKTELKGASFKIV

-56 EGLSWVSDGKIKEFK
+56 DGLSWVSDGKIKEFK

-80 QVSVPKGYIKAD
+80 QVSVPNGYIKAD

-127 AIYIEDMDNADTSSV
+127 AIYIEDMDNNDTSSV

-180 PRVTG
+180 PRVKG

-229 TDSNLSLDKLSK
+229 TDSNLSLDKLSQ
-241 KEIDALNELINA
+241 KEINALNELINA

-309 VTADGVNG
+309 VAADGV
-317 SSEKEALVSFE
+317 
-328 DSKDGVDVKD
+328 
-338 TIDYKDLV
+338 
-346 ANEKY
+346 
-351 NLTGKLMHVKD
+351 
-362 DGSLEEIATKTTEVT
+362 
-377 AGENGSGTWELD
+377 
-389 FGNQKLQVGEKYV
+389 
-402 VFENAESVENL
+402 
-413 IDSNKDQSLD
+413 
-423 TKQVVKHED
+423 
-432 KNDKAQTLI
+432 
-441 VEKPTLPEVKD
+441 
-452 GTLRT
+452 
-457 TVIADGINGSSEKEA
+457 NGSSEKEA

-500 NLTGKLMHVKAD
+500 NLTGKLMHVKDD

-522 TTVTAGENGNGTWE
+522 TEVTAVENGSGQWELDFGNQKLLVGEKYVVFENAESVENLIDTDKDYNLDTKQVVKHEDKNDKAQTLIVEKPTLPEVKDGTLRTTVTADGVNGSSEKEALVSFKDSKDGVDVKDTINYEGLVANQNYTLTGTLMHVKADGSLEEIATKTTNVTAGENGSGQWE

-575 VVKHEDKEDKAQ
+575 VVKHEDKNDKAQ
-587 TLVVEKPTLPE
+587 TLIVEKPTLPE
-598 VKDGTLRTT
+598 VKDGTLKTT

-622 VSFENS
+622 VSFEDS
-628 KDGVNVKDTIN
+628 KDGVDVKDTIN
-639 YEGLVAG
+639 YEGLVAN
-646 QNYTLTGTLMHVKND
+646 QNYTLTGTLMHVKAD

-666 VATKTI
+666 IATKTT
-672 EVTAGENGTG
+672 EVTAGENGNG

-692 LQVGEKYVV
+692 LLVGEKYVV

-711 IDTDNNYELDT
+711 IDTDKDYNLDT
-722 KQVVKHEDKN
+722 KQVVKHKDKN

-750 GTLRTTVTA
+750 GNLKTTVIA

-791 LVAGQDYT
+791 LVANQDYT

-813 EEVATK
+813 EEIATK
-819 TTEVTAGEK
+819 TAKVTAGEN

-839 QKLLVGEK
+839 QKLIVGEK
-847 YIVFEN
+847 YVVFEN
-853 AESVE
+853 AKSVE

-876 HEDKNDKA
+876 HEDKNDKS
-884 QTLVVEKPTL
+884 QTLIVEKPTL
-894 PEVKEGTLRTTVT
+894 PEVKDGNLKTTVT
-907 ADGVNG
+907 ADEVNG
-913 SSEKEALVSFENSK
+913 SSEKEALVSFEDSK
-927 DGVDVKD
+927 DGVNVKD
-934 TINYEGLVAGQDY
+934 TINYEGLVANQDY

-960 SLEEVAT
+960 SLEEIAT
-967 KTTEVTA
+967 KTAKVTA
-974 GEKGNGTWELD
+974 GENGNGTWELD
-985 FGNQKLLVGEKYIV
+985 FGNQKLI
-999 FENAES
+999 
-1005 VENLIDT
+1005 
-1012 DNNYELD
+1012 
-1019 TKQVVKHE
+1019 
-1027 DKNDKAQTLVVEKPT
+1027 
-1042 LPEVKEGTLR
+1042 
-1052 TTVTADGVNGS
+1052 
-1063 SEKEAL
+1063 
-1069 VSFENSKDGVDVK
+1069 
-1082 DTIEYKDLVANENY
+1082 
-1096 NLTGKL
+1096 
-1102 MHVKDDGSLE
+1102 
-1112 EIATKTTEVTA
+1112 
-1123 GENGSG
+1123 
-1129 TWELD
+1129 
-1134 FGNQKLQVGEK
+1134 VGEK

-1160 TDNNYELDTKQVV
+1160 TDKDYNLDTKQVV

-1229 VKDTIEY
+1229 VKDTINYEG
-1236 KDLVANENYNLT
+1236 LIANQNYTLT
-1248 GKLMHVKDD
+1248 GTLMHVKAD
-1257 GSLEEIATKTTEVTA
+1257 GSLEEIATKTTKVTA
-1272 GENGSGTWELDFGNQ
+1272 GENGSGQWELDFGNQ
-1287 KLQVGEKYVVFEN
+1287 KLLVGEKYVVFEN

-1310 DNNYELDTKQVVK
+1310 DKDYNLDTKQVVK

-1343 VKDGTLRTTVTAD
+1343 IKDGTLKTTVTAD

-1366 LVSFE
+1366 LVNFE
-1371 NSKDGVDVK
+1371 DSKDG
-1380 DTIDYKDLVANE
+1380 I
-1392 KYNLTGKLMH
+1392 
-1402 VKADD
+1402 
-1407 SLEEVATKTTEVT
+1407 
-1420 AGENGT
+1420 
-1426 GTWELDF
+1426 
-1433 GNQKLQVGEKYVVF
+1433 
-1447 ENAESVENLIDTDNN
+1447 
-1462 YELDAKQTVKH
+1462 
-1473 EDKND
+1473 
-1478 KAQTLVVE
+1478 
-1486 KPNLPEVKDGT
+1486 
-1497 LRTTVTADGVNGS
+1497 
-1510 SEKEALVS
+1510 
-1518 FENSKDG
+1518 
-1525 VDVKDTIN
+1525 DVKDTIN

-1538 PGQDYT
+1538 AGQDYT
-1544 LTGTLMHIKSDG
+1544 LTGTLMHVKADG
-1556 SLEEVATKTTTVTAG
+1556 SLEEVATKIAKVTAG
-1571 ENGNGTWELDFGN
+1571 ENGSGQWELDFGN
-1584 QKLQVGEKYVVFEN
+1584 QKLQ
-1598 AESVENLID
+1598 A
-1607 TDNNYELD
+1607 
-1615 AKQTVKHE
+1615 
-1623 DKNDKAQTLVVEK
+1623 
-1636 PNLPEV
+1636 
-1642 KDGTLRTTVT
+1642 
-1652 ADGVNGSSE
+1652 
-1661 KEALVSFEN
+1661 
-1670 SKDGVDVKDTIN
+1670 
-1682 YEGLVPG
+1682 
-1689 QDYTLTGTLMHIKSD
+1689 
-1704 GSLEEVATKTTT
+1704 
-1716 VTAGENGTGTWELD
+1716 
-1730 FGNQKLQV
+1730 

-1754 IDTNNDYILDA
+1754 IDTNNDYILDT

-1793 NSNKDNSNKNNSN
+1793 TSNKDNSN

-1848 SLKLKKVRE
+1848 SLKLKKVRK

>member
-121 EDDFRD
+121 EDNFIE
-127 AIYIEDMDNADTSSV
+127 AIYIEDMDNTDNTSV
-142 VYCFNVTKATPTF
+142 VYCFNVTKATPPAKNSIT
-155 KGSVVKVLYNEQFGS
+155 KVIYDKLFGS
-170 SKLFTEKAIK
+170 PELFTEKAIK
-180 PRVTG
+180 PRIKG
-185 DELKNSVL
+185 KELQNAVL

-205 GIKEKYQLTEGQF
+205 GIKEKYKLTDGQF
-218 RKLTQRAVWNF
+218 RKVTQRAIWNF
-229 TDSNLSLDKLSK
+229 TDSNYGTLNLSQNEKSALD
-241 KEIDALNELINA
+241 ELINS
-253 KNAIPD
+253 NNNIPD
-259 NLVLNLYLPDDSY
+259 NLVLDLYIPDNTF

-328 DSKDGVDVKD
+328 NSKDGVDVKD
-338 TIDYKDLV
+338 TIDYKNLV

-362 DGSLEEIATKTTEVT
+362 DGSLDEIATKTTEVT
-377 AGENGSGTWELD
+377 ASENGNGTWQLD

-413 IDSNKDQSLD
+413 IDSNKD
-423 TKQVVKHED
+423 
-432 KNDKAQTLI
+432 
-441 VEKPTLPEVKD
+441 
-452 GTLRT
+452 
-457 TVIADGINGSSEKEA
+457 
-472 LVSFENSKDGVDVKD
+472 
-487 TIDYK
+487 
-492 DLVANEKY
+492 Y
-500 NLTGKLMHVKAD
+500 N
-512 GSLEEVATKT
+512 
-522 TTVTAGENGNGTWE
+522 
-536 LDFGNQK
+536 
-543 LQVGEKYVVFENAES
+543 
-558 VENLI
+558 
-563 DTDKDYNLDTKQ
+563 
-575 VVKHEDKEDKAQ
+575 
-587 TLVVEKPTLPE
+587 
-598 VKDGTLRTT
+598 
-607 VTADGVNGSSEKEAL
+607 
-622 VSFENS
+622 
-628 KDGVNVKDTIN
+628 
-639 YEGLVAG
+639 
-646 QNYTLTGTLMHVKND
+646 
-661 GSLEE
+661 
-666 VATKTI
+666 
-672 EVTAGENGTG
+672 
-682 TWELDFGNQK
+682 
-692 LQVGEKYVV
+692 
-701 FENAESVENL
+701 
-711 IDTDNNYELDT
+711 LDT

-738 VVEKPIL
+738 VVEKPNL

-750 GTLRTTVTA
+750 GTLKTTVTA

-791 LVAGQDYT
+791 LVAN
-799 LTGTLMH
+799 
-806 VKADGSL
+806 
-813 EEVATK
+813 
-819 TTEVTAGEK
+819 EK
-828 GNGTWELDFGN
+828 
-839 QKLLVGEK
+839 
-847 YIVFEN
+847 
-853 AESVE
+853 
-858 NLIDTDNNYELDT
+858 
-871 KQVVK
+871 
-876 HEDKNDKA
+876 
-884 QTLVVEKPTL
+884 
-894 PEVKEGTLRTTVT
+894 
-907 ADGVNG
+907 
-913 SSEKEALVSFENSK
+913 
-927 DGVDVKD
+927 
-934 TINYEGLVAGQDY
+934 
-947 TLTGTLMHVKADG
+947 
-960 SLEEVAT
+960 
-967 KTTEVTA
+967 
-974 GEKGNGTWELD
+974 
-985 FGNQKLLVGEKYIV
+985 
-999 FENAES
+999 
-1005 VENLIDT
+1005 
-1012 DNNYELD
+1012 
-1019 TKQVVKHE
+1019 
-1027 DKNDKAQTLVVEKPT
+1027 
-1042 LPEVKEGTLR
+1042 
-1052 TTVTADGVNGS
+1052 
-1063 SEKEAL
+1063 
-1069 VSFENSKDGVDVK
+1069 
-1082 DTIEYKDLVANENY
+1082 Y

-1190 TLPEVKD
+1190 ILPEVKDGTLRTTVTADGVNGSSEKEALVSFEDSKDGVDVKDTINYEGLVAGQNYTLTGTLMHVKADGSLEEVATKTTTVTAGESGSGTWELDFGNQKLQVGEKYVVFENAESVENLIDTDNNYELDAKQTVKHEDKNDKAQTLVVEKPTLPEVKD

-1218 VSFENS
+1218 VSFEDS

-1229 VKDTIEY
+1229 VKDTINYEG
-1236 KDLVANENYNLT
+1236 LVANEKYNLT
-1248 GKLMHVKDD
+1248 GKLMHVKTD
-1257 GSLEEIATKTTEVTA
+1257 GSLEEVTTKTSTVTA

-1331 QTLVVEKPTLPE
+1331 QTLVVEKPILPEVKDGTLRTTVTADGVNGSSEKEALVSFEDSKDGVDVKDTINYEGLVANEKYNLTGKLMHVKADGSLEEVATKTTTVTAGENGTGTWELDFGNQKLQAGEKYVVFENAESVENLIDTDNNYELDTKQTVKHEDKNDKAQTLVVEKPTLPE

-1371 NSKDGVDVK
+1371 DSKDGVDVK
-1380 DTIDYKDLVANE
+1380 DTINYEGLVAGQD
-1392 KYNLTGKLMH
+1392 YTLTGTLMH
-1402 VKADD
+1402 VKADG
-1407 SLEEVATKTTEVT
+1407 SLEEVATKTTTVT
-1420 AGENGT
+1420 ADENGT

-1462 YELDAKQTVKH
+1462 YELDTKQTVKH

-1486 KPNLPEVKDGT
+1486 KPTLPEVKDGT

-1518 FENSKDG
+1518 FEDSKDG

-1538 PGQDYT
+1538 AGQDYT
-1544 LTGTLMHIKSDG
+1544 LTGTLMHVKADG
-1556 SLEEVATKTTTVTAG
+1556 SLEEVATKTTTVTAD
-1571 ENGNGTWELDFGN
+1571 ENGTGTWELDFGN

-1607 TDNNYELD
+1607 T
-1615 AKQTVKHE
+1615 
-1623 DKNDKAQTLVVEK
+1623 
-1636 PNLPEV
+1636 
-1642 KDGTLRTTVT
+1642 
-1652 ADGVNGSSE
+1652 
-1661 KEALVSFEN
+1661 
-1670 SKDGVDVKDTIN
+1670 
-1682 YEGLVPG
+1682 
-1689 QDYTLTGTLMHIKSD
+1689 
-1704 GSLEEVATKTTT
+1704 
-1716 VTAGENGTGTWELD
+1716 
-1730 FGNQKLQV
+1730 
-1738 GEKYVVFESV
+1738 
-1748 ESVENL
+1748 
-1754 IDTNNDYILDA
+1754 NNDYILDT

-1783 ETPKSPTTEG
+1783 ETPKSPTTED

>member
-1 MLTFIFMNFGS
+1 MNFGS

-33 TKTELKGASFKVV
+33 TKTELKGASFKIV
-46 KGTDPSGPPV
+46 KGTDTSDPPV
-56 EGLSWVSDGKIKEFK
+56 DGLSWVSDGKIKEFK

-127 AIYIEDMDNADTSSV
+127 AIYIEDMDNNDTSSV

-180 PRVTG
+180 PRVKG

-229 TDSNLSLDKLSK
+229 TDSNLSLDKLSQ

-309 VTADGVNG
+309 VAADGV
-317 SSEKEALVSFE
+317 
-328 DSKDGVDVKD
+328 
-338 TIDYKDLV
+338 
-346 ANEKY
+346 
-351 NLTGKLMHVKD
+351 
-362 DGSLEEIATKTTEVT
+362 
-377 AGENGSGTWELD
+377 
-389 FGNQKLQVGEKYV
+389 
-402 VFENAESVENL
+402 
-413 IDSNKDQSLD
+413 
-423 TKQVVKHED
+423 
-432 KNDKAQTLI
+432 
-441 VEKPTLPEVKD
+441 
-452 GTLRT
+452 
-457 TVIADGINGSSEKEA
+457 NGSSEKEA

-500 NLTGKLMHVKAD
+500 NLTGKLMHVKDD

-522 TTVTAGENGNGTWE
+522 TEVTAGENGSGQWE

-563 DTDKDYNLDTKQ
+563 DSNKDHNLDTKQ
-575 VVKHEDKEDKAQ
+575 VVKHEDKNDKAQ
-587 TLVVEKPTLPE
+587 TLIVEKPTLPE
-598 VKDGTLRTT
+598 VKDGNLKTT
-607 VTADGVNGSSEKEAL
+607 VIADEVNGSSEKEAL
-622 VSFENS
+622 VSFEDS

-639 YEGLVAG
+639 YEGLVAN
-646 QNYTLTGTLMHVKND
+646 QDYTLTGTLMHVKAD

-666 VATKTI
+666 IATKTAK
-672 EVTAGENGTG
+672 VTAGENGSG
-682 TWELDFGNQK
+682 QWELDFGNQK
-692 LQVGEKYVV
+692 LIVGEKYVV

-732 DKAQTL
+732 DKSQTL
-738 VVEKPIL
+738 IVEKPNL

-759 DGVNGSSEKE
+759 DEVNGSSEKE

-777 KDGVDVKDTINYEG
+777 KDGVNVKDTINYEG

-813 EEVATK
+813 EEIATK
-819 TTEVTAGEK
+819 TAKVTAGEN

-839 QKLLVGEK
+839 QKL
-847 YIVFEN
+847 I
-853 AESVE
+853 
-858 NLIDTDNNYELDT
+858 
-871 KQVVK
+871 
-876 HEDKNDKA
+876 
-884 QTLVVEKPTL
+884 
-894 PEVKEGTLRTTVT
+894 
-907 ADGVNG
+907 
-913 SSEKEALVSFENSK
+913 
-927 DGVDVKD
+927 
-934 TINYEGLVAGQDY
+934 
-947 TLTGTLMHVKADG
+947 
-960 SLEEVAT
+960 
-967 KTTEVTA
+967 
-974 GEKGNGTWELD
+974 
-985 FGNQKLLVGEKYIV
+985 
-999 FENAES
+999 
-1005 VENLIDT
+1005 
-1012 DNNYELD
+1012 
-1019 TKQVVKHE
+1019 
-1027 DKNDKAQTLVVEKPT
+1027 
-1042 LPEVKEGTLR
+1042 
-1052 TTVTADGVNGS
+1052 
-1063 SEKEAL
+1063 
-1069 VSFENSKDGVDVK
+1069 
-1082 DTIEYKDLVANENY
+1082 
-1096 NLTGKL
+1096 
-1102 MHVKDDGSLE
+1102 
-1112 EIATKTTEVTA
+1112 
-1123 GENGSG
+1123 
-1129 TWELD
+1129 
-1134 FGNQKLQVGEK
+1134 VGEK

-1160 TDNNYELDTKQVV
+1160 TDKDYNLDTKQVV

-1229 VKDTIEY
+1229 VKDTINYEG
-1236 KDLVANENYNLT
+1236 LIANQNYTLT
-1248 GKLMHVKDD
+1248 GTLMHVKAD
-1257 GSLEEIATKTTEVTA
+1257 GSLEEIATKTTKVTA
-1272 GENGSGTWELDFGNQ
+1272 GENGSGQWELDFGNQ
-1287 KLQVGEKYVVFEN
+1287 KLLVGEKYVVFEN

-1310 DNNYELDTKQVVK
+1310 DKDYNLDTKQVVK

-1331 QTLVVEKPTLPE
+1331 QTLVVEKPNLPE
-1343 VKDGTLRTTVTAD
+1343 IKDGTLKTTVTAD

-1366 LVSFE
+1366 LVNFE
-1371 NSKDGVDVK
+1371 DSKDG
-1380 DTIDYKDLVANE
+1380 I
-1392 KYNLTGKLMH
+1392 
-1402 VKADD
+1402 
-1407 SLEEVATKTTEVT
+1407 
-1420 AGENGT
+1420 
-1426 GTWELDF
+1426 
-1433 GNQKLQVGEKYVVF
+1433 
-1447 ENAESVENLIDTDNN
+1447 
-1462 YELDAKQTVKH
+1462 
-1473 EDKND
+1473 
-1478 KAQTLVVE
+1478 
-1486 KPNLPEVKDGT
+1486 
-1497 LRTTVTADGVNGS
+1497 
-1510 SEKEALVS
+1510 
-1518 FENSKDG
+1518 
-1525 VDVKDTIN
+1525 DVKDTIN

-1538 PGQDYT
+1538 AGQDYT
-1544 LTGTLMHIKSDG
+1544 LTGTLMHVKADG
-1556 SLEEVATKTTTVTAG
+1556 SLEEVATKIAKVTAG
-1571 ENGNGTWELDFGN
+1571 ENGSGQWELDFGN
-1584 QKLQVGEKYVVFEN
+1584 QKLQ
-1598 AESVENLID
+1598 A
-1607 TDNNYELD
+1607 
-1615 AKQTVKHE
+1615 
-1623 DKNDKAQTLVVEK
+1623 
-1636 PNLPEV
+1636 
-1642 KDGTLRTTVT
+1642 
-1652 ADGVNGSSE
+1652 
-1661 KEALVSFEN
+1661 
-1670 SKDGVDVKDTIN
+1670 
-1682 YEGLVPG
+1682 
-1689 QDYTLTGTLMHIKSD
+1689 
-1704 GSLEEVATKTTT
+1704 
-1716 VTAGENGTGTWELD
+1716 
-1730 FGNQKLQV
+1730 

-1754 IDTNNDYILDA
+1754 IDTNNDYILDT

-1793 NSNKDNSNKNNSN
+1793 TSNKDNSNKNNSN

-1848 SLKLKKVRE
+1848 SLKLKKVRK

>member
-33 TKTELKGASFKVV
+33 TKTELKGASFKIV

-56 EGLSWVSDGKIKEFK
+56 DGLSWVSDGKIKEFK

-80 QVSVPKGYIKAD
+80 QVSVPNGYIKAD

-127 AIYIEDMDNADTSSV
+127 AIYIEDMDNNDTSSV

-180 PRVTG
+180 PRVKG

-229 TDSNLSLDKLSK
+229 TDSNLSLDKLSQ
-241 KEIDALNELINA
+241 KEINALNELINA

-309 VTADGVNG
+309 VAADGV
-317 SSEKEALVSFE
+317 
-328 DSKDGVDVKD
+328 
-338 TIDYKDLV
+338 
-346 ANEKY
+346 
-351 NLTGKLMHVKD
+351 
-362 DGSLEEIATKTTEVT
+362 
-377 AGENGSGTWELD
+377 
-389 FGNQKLQVGEKYV
+389 
-402 VFENAESVENL
+402 
-413 IDSNKDQSLD
+413 
-423 TKQVVKHED
+423 
-432 KNDKAQTLI
+432 
-441 VEKPTLPEVKD
+441 
-452 GTLRT
+452 
-457 TVIADGINGSSEKEA
+457 NGSSEKEA

-500 NLTGKLMHVKAD
+500 NLTGKLMHVKDD

-522 TTVTAGENGNGTWE
+522 TEVTAVENGSGQWE

-543 LQVGEKYVVFENAES
+543 LLVGEKYVVFENAES

-575 VVKHEDKEDKAQ
+575 VVKHEDKNDKAQ
-587 TLVVEKPTLPE
+587 TLIVEKPTLPE

-622 VSFENS
+622 VSFKDS
-628 KDGVNVKDTIN
+628 KDGVDVKDTIN
-639 YEGLVAG
+639 YEGLVAN
-646 QNYTLTGTLMHVKND
+646 QNYTLTGTLMHVKAD

-666 VATKTI
+666 IATKTT
-672 EVTAGENGTG
+672 EVTAGENGNG

-692 LQVGEKYVV
+692 LLVGEKYVV

-711 IDTDNNYELDT
+711 IDTDKDYNLDT
-722 KQVVKHEDKN
+722 KQVVKHEDKNDKAQTLIVEKPTLPEVKDGTLKTTVTADGVNGSSEKEALVSFEDSKDGVDVKDTINYEGLVANQNYTLTGTLMHVKADGSLEEIATKTTEVTAGENGNGTWELDFGNQKLLVGEKYVVFENAESVENLIDTDKDYNLDTKQVVKHKDKN

-750 GTLRTTVTA
+750 GNLKTTVIA

-791 LVAGQDYT
+791 LVANQDYT

-813 EEVATK
+813 EEIATK
-819 TTEVTAGEK
+819 TAKVTAGEN

-839 QKLLVGEK
+839 QKLIVGEK
-847 YIVFEN
+847 YVVFEN
-853 AESVE
+853 AKSVE

-876 HEDKNDKA
+876 HEDKNDKS
-884 QTLVVEKPTL
+884 QTLIVEKPTL
-894 PEVKEGTLRTTVT
+894 PEVKDGNLKTTVT
-907 ADGVNG
+907 ADEVNG
-913 SSEKEALVSFENSK
+913 SSEKEALVSFEDSK
-927 DGVDVKD
+927 DGVNVKD
-934 TINYEGLVAGQDY
+934 TINYEGLVANQDY

-960 SLEEVAT
+960 SLEEIAT
-967 KTTEVTA
+967 KTAKVTA
-974 GEKGNGTWELD
+974 GENGNGTWELD
-985 FGNQKLLVGEKYIV
+985 FGNQKLI
-999 FENAES
+999 
-1005 VENLIDT
+1005 
-1012 DNNYELD
+1012 
-1019 TKQVVKHE
+1019 
-1027 DKNDKAQTLVVEKPT
+1027 
-1042 LPEVKEGTLR
+1042 
-1052 TTVTADGVNGS
+1052 
-1063 SEKEAL
+1063 
-1069 VSFENSKDGVDVK
+1069 
-1082 DTIEYKDLVANENY
+1082 
-1096 NLTGKL
+1096 
-1102 MHVKDDGSLE
+1102 
-1112 EIATKTTEVTA
+1112 
-1123 GENGSG
+1123 
-1129 TWELD
+1129 
-1134 FGNQKLQVGEK
+1134 VGEK

-1160 TDNNYELDTKQVV
+1160 TDKDYNLDTKQVV

-1229 VKDTIEY
+1229 VKDTINYEG
-1236 KDLVANENYNLT
+1236 LIANQNYTLT
-1248 GKLMHVKDD
+1248 GTLMHVKAD
-1257 GSLEEIATKTTEVTA
+1257 GSLEEIATKTTKVTA
-1272 GENGSGTWELDFGNQ
+1272 GENGSGQWELDFGNQ
-1287 KLQVGEKYVVFEN
+1287 KLLVGEKYVVFEN

-1310 DNNYELDTKQVVK
+1310 DKDYNLDTKQVVK

-1343 VKDGTLRTTVTAD
+1343 IKDGTLKTTVTAD

-1366 LVSFE
+1366 LVNFE
-1371 NSKDGVDVK
+1371 DSKDG
-1380 DTIDYKDLVANE
+1380 I
-1392 KYNLTGKLMH
+1392 
-1402 VKADD
+1402 
-1407 SLEEVATKTTEVT
+1407 
-1420 AGENGT
+1420 
-1426 GTWELDF
+1426 
-1433 GNQKLQVGEKYVVF
+1433 
-1447 ENAESVENLIDTDNN
+1447 
-1462 YELDAKQTVKH
+1462 
-1473 EDKND
+1473 
-1478 KAQTLVVE
+1478 
-1486 KPNLPEVKDGT
+1486 
-1497 LRTTVTADGVNGS
+1497 
-1510 SEKEALVS
+1510 
-1518 FENSKDG
+1518 
-1525 VDVKDTIN
+1525 DVKDTIN

-1538 PGQDYT
+1538 AGQDYT
-1544 LTGTLMHIKSDG
+1544 LTGTLMHVKADG
-1556 SLEEVATKTTTVTAG
+1556 SLEEVATKIAKVTAG
-1571 ENGNGTWELDFGN
+1571 ENGSGQWELDFGN
-1584 QKLQVGEKYVVFEN
+1584 QKLQ
-1598 AESVENLID
+1598 A
-1607 TDNNYELD
+1607 
-1615 AKQTVKHE
+1615 
-1623 DKNDKAQTLVVEK
+1623 
-1636 PNLPEV
+1636 
-1642 KDGTLRTTVT
+1642 
-1652 ADGVNGSSE
+1652 
-1661 KEALVSFEN
+1661 
-1670 SKDGVDVKDTIN
+1670 
-1682 YEGLVPG
+1682 
-1689 QDYTLTGTLMHIKSD
+1689 
-1704 GSLEEVATKTTT
+1704 
-1716 VTAGENGTGTWELD
+1716 
-1730 FGNQKLQV
+1730 

-1754 IDTNNDYILDA
+1754 IDTNNDYILDT

-1793 NSNKDNSNKNNSN
+1793 TSNKDNSN

-1848 SLKLKKVRE
+1848 SLKLKKVRK

>member
-33 TKTELKGASFKVV
+33 TKTELKGASFKIV
-46 KGTDPSGPPV
+46 KGTDTSDPPV
-56 EGLSWVSDGKIKEFK
+56 DGLSWVSDGKIKEFK

-127 AIYIEDMDNADTSSV
+127 AIYIEDMDNNDTSSV

-180 PRVTG
+180 PRVKG

-229 TDSNLSLDKLSK
+229 TDSNLSLDKLSQ

-309 VTADGVNG
+309 VAADGV
-317 SSEKEALVSFE
+317 
-328 DSKDGVDVKD
+328 
-338 TIDYKDLV
+338 
-346 ANEKY
+346 
-351 NLTGKLMHVKD
+351 
-362 DGSLEEIATKTTEVT
+362 
-377 AGENGSGTWELD
+377 
-389 FGNQKLQVGEKYV
+389 
-402 VFENAESVENL
+402 
-413 IDSNKDQSLD
+413 
-423 TKQVVKHED
+423 
-432 KNDKAQTLI
+432 
-441 VEKPTLPEVKD
+441 
-452 GTLRT
+452 
-457 TVIADGINGSSEKEA
+457 NGSSEKEA

-500 NLTGKLMHVKAD
+500 NLTGKLMHVKDD

-522 TTVTAGENGNGTWE
+522 TEVTAGENGSGQWELDFGNQKLQVGEKYVVFENAESVENLIDSNKDHNLDTKQVVKHEDKNDKAQTLIVEKPTLPEVKDGTLKTTVTADGVNGSSEKEALVNFENSKDGVDVKDTINYEGLVANQNYTLTGTLMHVKADGSLEEIATKTTEVTAGENGNGTWE

-543 LQVGEKYVVFENAES
+543 LLVGEKYVVFENAES

-575 VVKHEDKEDKAQ
+575 VVKHEDKNDKAQ
-587 TLVVEKPTLPE
+587 TLIVEKPTLPE

-607 VTADGVNGSSEKEAL
+607 VTADGVNGSSEKEAFVSFEDSKDGVDVKDTINYEGLVAGQDYTLTGTLMHVKADGSLEEIATKTAKVTAGENGNGTWELDFGNQKLIVGEKYVVFENAKSVENLIDTDNNYELDTKQVVKHEDKNDKSQTLIIEKPNLPEVKDGTLRTTVTADEVNGSSEKEAL
-622 VSFENS
+622 VSFEDS

-639 YEGLVAG
+639 YEGLVAN
-646 QNYTLTGTLMHVKND
+646 QDYTLTGTLMHVKAD

-666 VATKTI
+666 IATKTAK
-672 EVTAGENGTG
+672 VTAGENGSG
-682 TWELDFGNQK
+682 QWELDFGNQK
-692 LQVGEKYVV
+692 LIVGEKYVV

-732 DKAQTL
+732 DKSQTL
-738 VVEKPIL
+738 IVEKPNL

-759 DGVNGSSEKE
+759 DEVNGSSEKE

-777 KDGVDVKDTINYEG
+777 KDGVNVKDTINYEG

-813 EEVATK
+813 EEIATK
-819 TTEVTAGEK
+819 TAKVTAGEN

-839 QKLLVGEK
+839 QKL
-847 YIVFEN
+847 I
-853 AESVE
+853 
-858 NLIDTDNNYELDT
+858 
-871 KQVVK
+871 
-876 HEDKNDKA
+876 
-884 QTLVVEKPTL
+884 
-894 PEVKEGTLRTTVT
+894 
-907 ADGVNG
+907 
-913 SSEKEALVSFENSK
+913 
-927 DGVDVKD
+927 
-934 TINYEGLVAGQDY
+934 
-947 TLTGTLMHVKADG
+947 
-960 SLEEVAT
+960 
-967 KTTEVTA
+967 
-974 GEKGNGTWELD
+974 
-985 FGNQKLLVGEKYIV
+985 
-999 FENAES
+999 
-1005 VENLIDT
+1005 
-1012 DNNYELD
+1012 
-1019 TKQVVKHE
+1019 
-1027 DKNDKAQTLVVEKPT
+1027 
-1042 LPEVKEGTLR
+1042 
-1052 TTVTADGVNGS
+1052 
-1063 SEKEAL
+1063 
-1069 VSFENSKDGVDVK
+1069 
-1082 DTIEYKDLVANENY
+1082 
-1096 NLTGKL
+1096 
-1102 MHVKDDGSLE
+1102 
-1112 EIATKTTEVTA
+1112 
-1123 GENGSG
+1123 
-1129 TWELD
+1129 
-1134 FGNQKLQVGEK
+1134 VGEK

-1160 TDNNYELDTKQVV
+1160 TDKDYNLDTKQVV

-1229 VKDTIEY
+1229 VKDTINYEG
-1236 KDLVANENYNLT
+1236 LIANQNYTLT
-1248 GKLMHVKDD
+1248 GTLMHVKAD
-1257 GSLEEIATKTTEVTA
+1257 GSLEEVATKIAKVTA
-1272 GENGSGTWELDFGNQ
+1272 GENGSGQWELDFGNQ
-1287 KLQVGEKYVVFEN
+1287 KLQ
-1300 AESVENLIDT
+1300 A
-1310 DNNYELDTKQVVK
+1310 
-1323 HEDKNDKA
+1323 
-1331 QTLVVEKPTLPE
+1331 
-1343 VKDGTLRTTVTAD
+1343 
-1356 GVNGS
+1356 
-1361 SEKEA
+1361 
-1366 LVSFE
+1366 
-1371 NSKDGVDVK
+1371 
-1380 DTIDYKDLVANE
+1380 
-1392 KYNLTGKLMH
+1392 
-1402 VKADD
+1402 
-1407 SLEEVATKTTEVT
+1407 
-1420 AGENGT
+1420 
-1426 GTWELDF
+1426 
-1433 GNQKLQVGEKYVVF
+1433 
-1447 ENAESVENLIDTDNN
+1447 
-1462 YELDAKQTVKH
+1462 
-1473 EDKND
+1473 
-1478 KAQTLVVE
+1478 
-1486 KPNLPEVKDGT
+1486 
-1497 LRTTVTADGVNGS
+1497 
-1510 SEKEALVS
+1510 
-1518 FENSKDG
+1518 
-1525 VDVKDTIN
+1525 
-1533 YEGLV
+1533 
-1538 PGQDYT
+1538 
-1544 LTGTLMHIKSDG
+1544 
-1556 SLEEVATKTTTVTAG
+1556 
-1571 ENGNGTWELDFGN
+1571 
-1584 QKLQVGEKYVVFEN
+1584 
-1598 AESVENLID
+1598 
-1607 TDNNYELD
+1607 
-1615 AKQTVKHE
+1615 
-1623 DKNDKAQTLVVEK
+1623 
-1636 PNLPEV
+1636 
-1642 KDGTLRTTVT
+1642 
-1652 ADGVNGSSE
+1652 
-1661 KEALVSFEN
+1661 
-1670 SKDGVDVKDTIN
+1670 
-1682 YEGLVPG
+1682 
-1689 QDYTLTGTLMHIKSD
+1689 
-1704 GSLEEVATKTTT
+1704 
-1716 VTAGENGTGTWELD
+1716 
-1730 FGNQKLQV
+1730 

-1754 IDTNNDYILDA
+1754 IDTNNDYILDT

-1793 NSNKDNSNKNNSN
+1793 TFNKDNSNKNNSN

-1848 SLKLKKVRE
+1848 SLKLKKVRK

>member
-121 EDDFRD
+121 EDNFIE
-127 AIYIEDMDNADTSSV
+127 AIYIEDMDNTDNTSV
-142 VYCFNVTKATPTF
+142 VYCFNVTKATPPAKNSIT
-155 KGSVVKVLYNEQFGS
+155 KVIYDKLFGS
-170 SKLFTEKAIK
+170 PELFTEKAIK
-180 PRVTG
+180 PRIKG
-185 DELKNSVL
+185 KELQNAVL

-205 GIKEKYQLTEGQF
+205 GIKEKYKLTDGQF
-218 RKLTQRAVWNF
+218 RKVTQRAIWNF
-229 TDSNLSLDKLSK
+229 TDSNYGTLNLSQNEKSALD
-241 KEIDALNELINA
+241 ELINS
-253 KNAIPD
+253 NNNIPD
-259 NLVLNLYLPDDSY
+259 NLVLDLYIPDNTF

-328 DSKDGVDVKD
+328 NSKDGVDVKD
-338 TIDYKDLV
+338 TINYEGLV

-362 DGSLEEIATKTTEVT
+362 DGSLDEIATKTTEVT
-377 AGENGSGTWELD
+377 ASENGNGTWQLD

-413 IDSNKDQSLD
+413 IDSNKD
-423 TKQVVKHED
+423 
-432 KNDKAQTLI
+432 
-441 VEKPTLPEVKD
+441 
-452 GTLRT
+452 
-457 TVIADGINGSSEKEA
+457 
-472 LVSFENSKDGVDVKD
+472 
-487 TIDYK
+487 
-492 DLVANEKY
+492 Y
-500 NLTGKLMHVKAD
+500 N
-512 GSLEEVATKT
+512 
-522 TTVTAGENGNGTWE
+522 
-536 LDFGNQK
+536 
-543 LQVGEKYVVFENAES
+543 
-558 VENLI
+558 
-563 DTDKDYNLDTKQ
+563 
-575 VVKHEDKEDKAQ
+575 
-587 TLVVEKPTLPE
+587 
-598 VKDGTLRTT
+598 
-607 VTADGVNGSSEKEAL
+607 
-622 VSFENS
+622 
-628 KDGVNVKDTIN
+628 
-639 YEGLVAG
+639 
-646 QNYTLTGTLMHVKND
+646 
-661 GSLEE
+661 
-666 VATKTI
+666 
-672 EVTAGENGTG
+672 
-682 TWELDFGNQK
+682 
-692 LQVGEKYVV
+692 
-701 FENAESVENL
+701 
-711 IDTDNNYELDT
+711 LDT

-738 VVEKPIL
+738 VVEKPNL

-750 GTLRTTVTA
+750 GTLKTTVTA

-791 LVAGQDYT
+791 LVAN
-799 LTGTLMH
+799 
-806 VKADGSL
+806 
-813 EEVATK
+813 
-819 TTEVTAGEK
+819 EK
-828 GNGTWELDFGN
+828 
-839 QKLLVGEK
+839 
-847 YIVFEN
+847 
-853 AESVE
+853 
-858 NLIDTDNNYELDT
+858 
-871 KQVVK
+871 
-876 HEDKNDKA
+876 
-884 QTLVVEKPTL
+884 
-894 PEVKEGTLRTTVT
+894 
-907 ADGVNG
+907 
-913 SSEKEALVSFENSK
+913 
-927 DGVDVKD
+927 
-934 TINYEGLVAGQDY
+934 
-947 TLTGTLMHVKADG
+947 
-960 SLEEVAT
+960 
-967 KTTEVTA
+967 
-974 GEKGNGTWELD
+974 
-985 FGNQKLLVGEKYIV
+985 
-999 FENAES
+999 
-1005 VENLIDT
+1005 
-1012 DNNYELD
+1012 
-1019 TKQVVKHE
+1019 
-1027 DKNDKAQTLVVEKPT
+1027 
-1042 LPEVKEGTLR
+1042 
-1052 TTVTADGVNGS
+1052 
-1063 SEKEAL
+1063 
-1069 VSFENSKDGVDVK
+1069 
-1082 DTIEYKDLVANENY
+1082 Y

-1190 TLPEVKD
+1190 ILPEVKDGTLRTTVTADGVNGSSEKEALVSFEDSKDGVDVKDTINYEGLVAGQNYTLTGTLMHVKADGSLEEVATKTTTVTAGESGSGTWELDFGNQKLQVGEKYVVFENAESVENLIDTDNNYELDAKQTVKHEDKNDKAQTLVVEKPTLPEVKD

-1218 VSFENS
+1218 VSFEDS

-1229 VKDTIEY
+1229 VKDTINYEG
-1236 KDLVANENYNLT
+1236 LVANEKYNLT
-1248 GKLMHVKDD
+1248 GKLMHVKTD
-1257 GSLEEIATKTTEVTA
+1257 GSLEEVTTKTSTVTA

-1331 QTLVVEKPTLPE
+1331 QTLVVEKPILPEVKDGTLRTTVTADGVNGSSEKEALVSFEDSKDGVDVKDTINYEGLVANEKYNLTGKLMHVKADGSLEEVATKTTTVTAGENGTGTWELDFGNQKLQAGEKYVVFENAESVENLIDTDNNYELDTKQTVKHEDKNDKAQTLVVEKPTLPE

-1371 NSKDGVDVK
+1371 DSKDGVDVK
-1380 DTIDYKDLVANE
+1380 DTINYEGLVAGQD
-1392 KYNLTGKLMH
+1392 YTLTGTLMH
-1402 VKADD
+1402 VKADG
-1407 SLEEVATKTTEVT
+1407 SLEEVATKTTTVT
-1420 AGENGT
+1420 ADENGT

-1462 YELDAKQTVKH
+1462 YELDTKQTVKH

-1486 KPNLPEVKDGT
+1486 KPTLPEVKDGT

-1518 FENSKDG
+1518 FEDSKDG

-1538 PGQDYT
+1538 AGQDYT
-1544 LTGTLMHIKSDG
+1544 LTGTLMHVKADG
-1556 SLEEVATKTTTVTAG
+1556 SLEEVATKTTTVTAD
-1571 ENGNGTWELDFGN
+1571 ENGTGTWELDFGN

-1607 TDNNYELD
+1607 T
-1615 AKQTVKHE
+1615 
-1623 DKNDKAQTLVVEK
+1623 
-1636 PNLPEV
+1636 
-1642 KDGTLRTTVT
+1642 
-1652 ADGVNGSSE
+1652 
-1661 KEALVSFEN
+1661 
-1670 SKDGVDVKDTIN
+1670 
-1682 YEGLVPG
+1682 
-1689 QDYTLTGTLMHIKSD
+1689 
-1704 GSLEEVATKTTT
+1704 
-1716 VTAGENGTGTWELD
+1716 
-1730 FGNQKLQV
+1730 
-1738 GEKYVVFESV
+1738 
-1748 ESVENL
+1748 
-1754 IDTNNDYILDA
+1754 NNDYILDT

-1783 ETPKSPTTEG
+1783 ETPKSPTTED